1 MSEEV
6 NLSEES
12 NNSENEANNPENE
25 ANNSENEPLDQKE
38 LLEDVAE
45 IRQMIH
51 QQRFAECNPML
62 FAIIKNC
69 PNQQPYIHR
78 LVQGLLSTVIANL
91 SLFQRKKMSSVML
104 GFLKQDAKAIKE
116 FEIPETTPET
126 RAKLV
131 SEAIS
136 ELDQFLVDVEMDIRS
151 ELGVFK
157 DLKKKGE
164 EIDVKEVKPTLE
176 KFVSREAMLFL
187 NHDLSKEEQD
197 QASATLYQE
206 WEECREKI
214 FGRFVSSG
222 HWNDEERAE
231 VKDTILSP
239 TVDSLTSQL
248 LVSAITLS
256 AATVFDMGK
265 FTLLYDIYRQTDDD
279 EVKVRALLGW
289 LLVSMNSSCYEQH
302 PDFLSFA
309 EQLTED
315 CKNDSDLLA
324 EIIKAQKMLA
334 VTVFSEQKSIDY
346 TNDIMSSLSK
356 RFLGDLKNKV
366 ADLLEADEDMR
377 NIFGVEDDEE
387 TSDEESPIRSVDINT
402 DEDGDPALNVGVDSP
417 LSMDEMMDKGI
428 DILLPQFK
436 MLRDQT
442 EFFTHLYNWFM
453 PFYLKN
459 PHITEA
465 LGFVD
470 EKRKFCKAFCS
481 TARSCPAD
489 AYSLANLIVSHPNE
503 IPENIVDCYDD
514 PEDEEDGS
522 KPADEEEIVN
532 EFFKEPEEHRA
543 KRIRINYIR
552 NLLRFSKFYKEKDEL
567 FTILDELDDDKP
579 AYAVLAGPLFQ
590 DEFFDKYRMAI
601 ARYSFRREFPD
612 MVDVM
617 LEGVPCDTLEMHFMK
632 GWVCMQK
639 EDDHSLRMAVD
650 HFKEMLKMQPDM
662 KPVYLQLGICYRKLC
677 QVDEYLENFDKLMEF
692 KDSFSE
698 EELFE
703 LKLEKLKF
711 IVMNNRLEEAMPLAY
726 ELDYTHPE
734 SQMAGALLTQLLI
747 KIGGEHTEGNFQ
759 KAHQRLDEYF
769 AEVNELFGSFE
780 KMKKSGKD
788 PKNMM
793 MQAMDLFFKMMKN
806 DKAAEAYNNYSLG
819 LLALIEHQPKKA
831 VGPFFR
837 AYAYYEDKD
846 QDVFFEVLREDYKW
860 LKNYGCSFT
869 DIMIIYNQ
877 VVAEHQQS
885 QEELKKYADKSE

>member
-12 NNSENEANNPENE
+12 NNPEE
-25 ANNSENEPLDQKE
+25 VLDQDE
-38 LLEDVAE
+38 LLEKIDE
-45 IRQMIH
+45 MRQLIH
-51 QQRFAECNPML
+51 QQRFTECKPLLVAVFTPLPSN
-62 FAIIKNC
+62 KQYVN
-69 PNQQPYIHR
+69 R
-78 LVQGLLSTVIANL
+78 LLQSLLTALAANM
-91 SLFQRKKMSSVML
+91 SLFQRKKIPDGVF
-104 GFLKQDAKAIKE
+104 GFPLQHIKS
-116 FEIPETTPET
+116 FEELDIPEMTPET
-126 RAKLV
+126 RAKYI
-131 SEAIS
+131 SSAIS
-136 ELDQFLVDVEMDIRS
+136 GLDQLLEDIEMDIRS
-151 ELGVFK
+151 DQGVFK
-157 DLKKKGE
+157 DLKKQGE
-164 EIDVKEVKPTLE
+164 AIDIKEVKPTLE

-197 QASATLYQE
+197 QASARLYQE
-206 WEECREKI
+206 WEEYREKI

-222 HWNDEERAE
+222 YWNDEERAV

-289 LLVSMNSSCYEQH
+289 LLVSMNSSYCEQH
-302 PDFLSFA
+302 PDFRSFA

-315 CKNDSDLLA
+315 CKNDQDLLA
-324 EIIKAQKMLA
+324 DIIKAQKMLA

-366 ADLLEADEDMR
+366 ADLLDADEDMR
-377 NIFGVEDDEE
+377 NLFEIDEDEE
-387 TSDEESPIRSVDINT
+387 TSEEESPIRSVDINT
-402 DEDGDPALNVGVDSP
+402 DEDGVDNLNVGVDSP

-442 EFFTHLYNWFM
+442 DFFTHLYNWFM

-459 PHITEA
+459 PHVTEA

-489 AYSLANLIVSHPNE
+489 AYSLANLIISHPNE

-514 PEDEEDGS
+514 PEDEGDGS
-522 KPADEEEIVN
+522 EPADEEEIVD
-532 EFFKEPEEHRA
+532 EFFKEPGEHRA

-552 NLLRFSKFYKEKDEL
+552 NLLRFSKFYTAKDEI
-567 FTILDELDDDKP
+567 FNILDELDDDKP

-612 MVDVM
+612 LVEVM

-650 HFKEMLKMQPDM
+650 HFKKMLKIKPDM
-662 KPVYLQLGICYRKLC
+662 KQVYLQLGICYRNLI

-703 LKLEKLKF
+703 LKLDKLKF
-711 IVMNNRLEEAMPLAY
+711 IVMNNRFEEAMPLAY

-734 SQMAGALLTQLLI
+734 NQMAGALLTQLLI
-747 KIGGEHTEGNFQ
+747 KIGGEHAEENFR

-769 AEVNELFGSFE
+769 AEANELFGSFE
-780 KMKKSGKD
+780 KMKKEGKD
-788 PKNMM
+788 TKNMM

-831 VGPFFR
+831 MGPFFR
-837 AYAYYEDKD
+837 AYAYYVEKD
-846 QDVFFEVLREDYKW
+846 ENVFFEALKEDYKW
-860 LKNYGCSFT
+860 LKNYGCSYT
-869 DIMIIYNQ
+869 DLMIIYNQ
-877 VVAEHQQS
+877 VVAEHQKS
-885 QEELKKYADKSE
+885 QEEIKKYADKSE

>member
-12 NNSENEANNPENE
+12 NNPEE
-25 ANNSENEPLDQKE
+25 VLAQKE
-38 LLEDVAE
+38 LLEDVVE

-62 FAIIKNC
+62 FAIIKNS
-69 PNQQPYIHR
+69 PNHQPYIHR
-78 LVQGLLSTVIANL
+78 LVQGLLSTVIASL
-91 SLFQRKKMSSVML
+91 SLFQRKKISTEML
-104 GFLKQDAKAIKE
+104 GFLKLDAKAVKE
-116 FEIPETTPET
+116 FKIPETTPEG

-136 ELDQFLVDVEMDIRS
+136 ELDQFLVDIEMDIRS
-151 ELGVFK
+151 EQGIFK
-157 DLKKKGE
+157 DLKKQGE
-164 EIDVKEVKPTLE
+164 AIDIKEVKPTLE

-197 QASATLYQE
+197 QASARLYQE

-222 HWNDEERAE
+222 YWNDEERAA

-265 FTLLYDIYRQTDDD
+265 FTLLYDIYRLADDD

-289 LLVSMNSSCYEQH
+289 LLVSMNCGCYEQQ
-302 PDFLSFA
+302 PDFRSFA

-315 CKNDSDLLA
+315 CKNDSGLLA

-346 TNDIMSSLSK
+346 TNDIMASLSK
-356 RFLGDLKNKV
+356 RFLGDLKDKV
-366 ADLLEADEDMR
+366 ANLLEADEDMQ
-377 NIFGVEDDEE
+377 NIFEIDEDEE
-387 TSDEESPIRSVDINT
+387 TSEESPIRSVDINT
-402 DEDGDPALNVGVDSP
+402 DEDGIPNLDVDMESP

-514 PEDEEDGS
+514 PEDEGDGS
-522 KPADEEEIVN
+522 ESADEEEIVN
-532 EFFKEPEEHRA
+532 EFFKEPGEHRA

-552 NLLRFSKFYKEKDEL
+552 NLLRFSKFYTAKDEI
-567 FTILDELDDDKP
+567 FNILDELDDDKP

-612 MVDVM
+612 MVEVM
-617 LEGVPCDTLEMHFMK
+617 LEGVPCDALEMHFMK

-639 EDDHSLRMAVD
+639 GDDHSLRMAVD
-650 HFKEMLKMQPDM
+650 HFKKMLKIKPDM
-662 KPVYLQLGICYRKLC
+662 KQVYLQLGICYRNLI

-703 LKLEKLKF
+703 LKLDKLKF
-711 IVMNNRLEEAMPLAY
+711 IVMNNRFEEAMPLAY

-734 SQMAGALLTQLLI
+734 NQMAGALLTQLLI
-747 KIGGEHTEGNFQ
+747 KIGGEHAEENFQ

-769 AEVNELFGSFE
+769 AEVNELFGSFD

-788 PKNMM
+788 TKNMM

-806 DKAAEAYNNYSLG
+806 DKLAEAYNNYSQG

-831 VGPFFR
+831 LEPFFR
-837 AYAYYEDKD
+837 AYAYYVEKD
-846 QDVFFEVLREDYKW
+846 ENVFFEALKEDYKW
-860 LKNYGCSFT
+860 LKNYGCSYT
-869 DIMIIYNQ
+869 DLMIIYNQ
-877 VVAEHQQS
+877 VVAEHQQT
-885 QEELKKYADKSE
+885 EDELKKYADKSE

>member
-12 NNSENEANNPENE
+12 NNPEE
-25 ANNSENEPLDQKE
+25 VLDQDE
-38 LLEDVAE
+38 LLEKIDE
-45 IRQMIH
+45 MRQLIH
-51 QQRFAECNPML
+51 QQRFTECKPLLVAVFTPLPSN
-62 FAIIKNC
+62 KQYVN
-69 PNQQPYIHR
+69 R
-78 LVQGLLSTVIANL
+78 LLQSLLTALAANM
-91 SLFQRKKMSSVML
+91 SLFQRKKIPDGVF
-104 GFLKQDAKAIKE
+104 GFPLQHIKS
-116 FEIPETTPET
+116 FEELDIPEMTPET
-126 RAKLV
+126 RAKYI
-131 SEAIS
+131 SSAIS
-136 ELDQFLVDVEMDIRS
+136 GLDQLLEDIEMDIRS
-151 ELGVFK
+151 DQGVFK
-157 DLKKKGE
+157 DLKKQGE
-164 EIDVKEVKPTLE
+164 AIDIKEVKPTLE

-197 QASATLYQE
+197 QASARLYQE
-206 WEECREKI
+206 WEEYREKI
-214 FGRFVSSG
+214 FDRFVSSG
-222 HWNDEERAE
+222 YWNNEERAV

-289 LLVSMNSSCYEQH
+289 LLVSTNCGCYEQQ
-302 PDFLSFA
+302 PDFRSFA

-315 CKNDSDLLA
+315 CKNDPDLFA

-356 RFLGDLKNKV
+356 RFLGDLKDKV

-377 NIFGVEDDEE
+377 NIFEIDEDEE
-387 TSDEESPIRSVDINT
+387 TSEEESPIRSVDINT
-402 DEDGDPALNVGVDSP
+402 DEDGVDNLNVGVDSP

-459 PHITEA
+459 PHVTEA

-489 AYSLANLIVSHPNE
+489 AYSLANLIISHPNE

-514 PEDEEDGS
+514 PEDEGDGS
-522 KPADEEEIVN
+522 EPADEEEIVD
-532 EFFKEPEEHRA
+532 EFFKEPGEHRA

-552 NLLRFSKFYKEKDEL
+552 NLLRFSKFYKGKDEL

-612 MVDVM
+612 LVEVM

-639 EDDHSLRMAVD
+639 EDDHSLCMAVD
-650 HFKEMLKMQPDM
+650 HFKKMLKIKPDM
-662 KPVYLQLGICYRKLC
+662 KQVYLQLGICYRNLI

-698 EELFE
+698 EELFK
-703 LKLEKLKF
+703 LKLDKLKF
-711 IVMNNRLEEAMPLAY
+711 IVMNNRFEEAMPLAY

-734 SQMAGALLTQLLI
+734 NQMAGALLTQLLI
-747 KIGGEHTEGNFQ
+747 KIGGEHAEENFQ

-769 AEVNELFGSFE
+769 AEANELFGSFE
-780 KMKKSGKD
+780 KMKKEGKD
-788 PKNMM
+788 TKNMM

-831 VGPFFR
+831 MGPFFR
-837 AYAYYEDKD
+837 AYAYYVEKD
-846 QDVFFEVLREDYKW
+846 ENVFFEALKEDYKW
-860 LKNYGCSFT
+860 LKNYGCSYT
-869 DIMIIYNQ
+869 DLMIIYNQ
-877 VVAEHQQS
+877 VVAEHQKS
-885 QEELKKYADKSE
+885 QEEIKKYADKSE

>member
-12 NNSENEANNPENE
+12 NNPEE
-25 ANNSENEPLDQKE
+25 VLDQDF
-38 LLEDVAE
+38 LLEKVDE
-45 IRQMIH
+45 MRDLIH
-51 QQRFAECNPML
+51 QQRFAECKPML
-62 FAIIKNC
+62 VAIFENC
-69 PNQQPYIHR
+69 PNHKQYMRR
-78 LVQGLLSTVIANL
+78 LMHGLLTTVLANM
-91 SLFQRKKMSSVML
+91 SLLQRKKLPDDML
-104 GFLKQDAKAIKE
+104 GILKQYVKPSEELD
-116 FEIPETTPET
+116 IPEMTPEART
-126 RAKLV
+126 KFVFGAV
-131 SEAIS
+131 S
-136 ELDQFLVDVEMDIRS
+136 ELDQLLVDIEMDIRS
-151 ELGVFK
+151 EQGIFK
-157 DLKKKGE
+157 DLKKQGE
-164 EIDVKEVKPTLE
+164 AIDIKEVKPTLE

-197 QASATLYQE
+197 QASARLYQE
-206 WEECREKI
+206 WEEYREKI

-222 HWNDEERAE
+222 YWNDEERAV

-265 FTLLYDIYRQTDDD
+265 FTLLYDIYRLADDD

-289 LLVSMNSSCYEQH
+289 LLVSTNCGCYEQQ
-302 PDFLSFA
+302 PDFRSFA

-315 CKNDSDLLA
+315 CKNDPDLLA

-346 TNDIMSSLSK
+346 TNDIMASLSK
-356 RFLGDLKNKV
+356 RFLGDLKDKV
-366 ADLLEADEDMR
+366 ADLLEADEDMQ
-377 NIFGVEDDEE
+377 NIFGIEDDEE
-387 TSDEESPIRSVDINT
+387 TSEESPIRSVDINT
-402 DEDGDPALNVGVDSP
+402 DEDGIPNLDVDMDSP

-442 EFFTHLYNWFM
+442 DFFTHLYNWFM

-514 PEDEEDGS
+514 PEDEGDGS
-522 KPADEEEIVN
+522 EPADEEEIVN
-532 EFFKEPEEHRA
+532 EFFKEPGEHRA

-552 NLLRFSKFYKEKDEL
+552 NLLRFSKFYTAKDEI
-567 FTILDELDDDKP
+567 FNILDELDDDKP

-612 MVDVM
+612 LVEVM

-639 EDDHSLRMAVD
+639 GDNHSLCMAVD
-650 HFKEMLKMQPDM
+650 HFKKMLKIKPDM
-662 KPVYLQLGICYRKLC
+662 KQVYLQLGICYRNLI

-703 LKLEKLKF
+703 LKLDKLKF
-711 IVMNNRLEEAMPLAY
+711 IVMNNRFEEAMPLAY
-726 ELDYTHPE
+726 ELDYTHPDN
-734 SQMAGALLTQLLI
+734 QMAGALLTQLLI
-747 KIGGEHTEGNFQ
+747 KIGGEHAEENFQ

-769 AEVNELFGSFE
+769 AEVNELFSNLE
-780 KMKKSGKD
+780 KMKKSGE
-788 PKNMM
+788 NML
-793 MQAMDLFFKMMKN
+793 MQAMGLFFKMMKN
-806 DKAAEAYNNYSLG
+806 DKGAEALNNYSLG
-819 LLALIEHQPKKA
+819 LLALIEHQPEEA
-831 VGPFFR
+831 MGPFFR
-837 AYAYYEDKD
+837 TYDYYVDKD
-846 QDVFFEVLREDYKW
+846 KDLFFEAFKEDSKW
-860 LKNYGCSFT
+860 LKDYGCSYT
-869 DIMIIYNQ
+869 DMMIIYNKI
-877 VVAEHQQS
+877 VGEHQQS
-885 QEELKKYADKSE
+885 QEEIKKYADKYKQK

>member
-12 NNSENEANNPENE
+12 NNPEE
-25 ANNSENEPLDQKE
+25 VLDQDE
-38 LLEDVAE
+38 LLEKIDE
-45 IRQMIH
+45 MRQLIH
-51 QQRFAECNPML
+51 QQRFTECKPLLVAVFTPLPSN
-62 FAIIKNC
+62 KQYVN
-69 PNQQPYIHR
+69 R
-78 LVQGLLSTVIANL
+78 LLQSLLTALAANM
-91 SLFQRKKMSSVML
+91 SLFQRKKIPDGVF
-104 GFLKQDAKAIKE
+104 GFPLQHIKS
-116 FEIPETTPET
+116 FEELDIPEMTPET
-126 RAKLV
+126 RAKYI
-131 SEAIS
+131 SSAIS
-136 ELDQFLVDVEMDIRS
+136 GLDQLLEDIEMDIRS
-151 ELGVFK
+151 DQGVFK
-157 DLKKKGE
+157 DLKKQGE
-164 EIDVKEVKPTLE
+164 AIDIKEVKPTLE

-197 QASATLYQE
+197 QASARLYQE
-206 WEECREKI
+206 WEEYREKI

-222 HWNDEERAE
+222 HWTDEECAA

-265 FTLLYDIYRQTDDD
+265 FTLLYGIYRQTDDD

-289 LLVSMNSSCYEQH
+289 LLVSMNSSYCEQH
-302 PDFLSFA
+302 PDFRSFA

-315 CKNDSDLLA
+315 CKNDQDLLA
-324 EIIKAQKMLA
+324 DIIKAQKMLA

-366 ADLLEADEDMR
+366 ADLLDADEDMR
-377 NIFGVEDDEE
+377 NLFEIDEDEE
-387 TSDEESPIRSVDINT
+387 TSEEESPIRSVDINT
-402 DEDGDPALNVGVDSP
+402 DEDGVDNLNVGVDSP

-442 EFFTHLYNWFM
+442 DFFTHLYNWFM

-459 PHITEA
+459 PHVTEA

-489 AYSLANLIVSHPNE
+489 AYSLANLIISHPNE

-514 PEDEEDGS
+514 PEDEGDGS
-522 KPADEEEIVN
+522 EPADEEEIVN
-532 EFFKEPEEHRA
+532 EFFKEPGEHRA

-552 NLLRFSKFYKEKDEL
+552 NLLRFSKFYKGKDEL

-612 MVDVM
+612 LVEVM

-639 EDDHSLRMAVD
+639 EDDHSLRMAVS

-662 KPVYLQLGICYRKLC
+662 KQVYLQLGICYRNLI

-703 LKLEKLKF
+703 LKLDKLKF
-711 IVMNNRLEEAMPLAY
+711 IVMNNRFEEAMPLAY

-734 SQMAGALLTQLLI
+734 NQMAGALLTQLLI
-747 KIGGEHTEGNFQ
+747 KIGGEHAEENFQ

-769 AEVNELFGSFE
+769 AEANELFGSFE
-780 KMKKSGKD
+780 KMKKEGKD
-788 PKNMM
+788 TKNMM

-831 VGPFFR
+831 LEPFFR
-837 AYAYYEDKD
+837 AYAYYVEKD
-846 QDVFFEVLREDYKW
+846 ENVFFEALKEDYKW
-860 LKNYGCSFT
+860 LKNYGCSYT
-869 DIMIIYNQ
+869 DLMIIYNQ
-877 VVAEHQQS
+877 VVAEHQQT
-885 QEELKKYADKSE
+885 EDELKKYADKSE

>member
-12 NNSENEANNPENE
+12 NNPEE
-25 ANNSENEPLDQKE
+25 DVLDQDF
-38 LLEDVAE
+38 LLEKVDE
-45 IRQMIH
+45 MRQLIH
-51 QQRFAECNPML
+51 QQRFSECKPML
-62 FAIIKNC
+62 VEVFTPFSSNKQYINRLMQNLLTSLFANM
-69 PNQQPYIHR
+69 
-78 LVQGLLSTVIANL
+78 
-91 SLFQRKKMSSVML
+91 SLFQRKKIPDGVFGIPIQHNKS
-104 GFLKQDAKAIKE
+104 
-116 FEIPETTPET
+116 FEELDIPEMTPEA
-126 RAKLV
+126 RAKYI
-131 SEAIS
+131 SNAIS
-136 ELDQFLVDVEMDIRS
+136 ELDQLLEDIEMDIRS
-151 ELGVFK
+151 DQGIFK
-157 DLKKKGE
+157 DLKKQGE
-164 EIDVKEVKPTLE
+164 AIDIKEVKPTLE

-197 QASATLYQE
+197 QASARLYQE
-206 WEECREKI
+206 WEEYREKI
-214 FGRFVSSG
+214 FDRFVSSG
-222 HWNDEERAE
+222 YWNNEERAV

-265 FTLLYDIYRQTDDD
+265 FTLLYDIYRLADDD

-289 LLVSMNSSCYEQH
+289 LLVSTNCGSYEQQ
-302 PDFLSFA
+302 PDFRSFA

-315 CKNDSDLLA
+315 CKNDPDLLA

-346 TNDIMSSLSK
+346 TNDIMASLSK
-356 RFLGDLKNKV
+356 RFLDDLRDKV

-377 NIFGVEDDEE
+377 NIFGIEDDEE
-387 TSDEESPIRSVDINT
+387 TSEESPIRSDDTNT
-402 DEDGDPALNVGVDSP
+402 DEDRIPNLDADIESP

-489 AYSLANLIVSHPNE
+489 AYSLANLIISHPNE

-514 PEDEEDGS
+514 PEDEGDGS
-522 KPADEEEIVN
+522 EPADEEEIVN
-532 EFFKEPEEHRA
+532 EFFKEPGEHRA

-612 MVDVM
+612 LVEVM

-639 EDDHSLRMAVD
+639 GDNHSLRMAVD
-650 HFKEMLKMQPDM
+650 HFKKMLKIKPDM
-662 KPVYLQLGICYRKLC
+662 KQVYLQLGTCYRNLI

-703 LKLEKLKF
+703 LKLDKLKF
-711 IVMNNRLEEAMPLAY
+711 IVMNNRFEEAMPLAY

-734 SQMAGALLTQLLI
+734 NQMAGALLTQLLI
-747 KIGGEHTEGNFQ
+747 KIGGEHAEENFQ

-780 KMKKSGKD
+780 KMKKAGKD
-788 PKNMM
+788 TKNMM

-806 DKAAEAYNNYSLG
+806 DKLAEAYNNYSLG

-831 VGPFFR
+831 MGPFFR
-837 AYAYYEDKD
+837 VYAYYVEKD
-846 QDVFFEVLREDYKW
+846 ENVFFEALKEDYKW
-860 LKNYGCSFT
+860 LKNYGCSYT
-869 DIMIIYNQ
+869 DLMIIYNQ
-877 VVAEHQQS
+877 VVAEHQKS
-885 QEELKKYADKSE
+885 QEEIKKYADKSE

>member
-12 NNSENEANNPENE
+12 NNPEE
-25 ANNSENEPLDQKE
+25 DVLDQDF
-38 LLEDVAE
+38 LLEKVDE
-45 IRQMIH
+45 MRDLIH
-51 QQRFAECNPML
+51 QQRFTECKPIL
-62 FAIIKNC
+62 VAIFENC
-69 PNQQPYIHR
+69 PNHKQYMRR
-78 LVQGLLSTVIANL
+78 LMHGLLKTVLANM
-91 SLFQRKKMSSVML
+91 SLLQCKKLPDDML
-104 GFLKQDAKAIKE
+104 GFLKQYVKPSEELD
-116 FEIPETTPET
+116 IPEMTPEART
-126 RAKLV
+126 KFVFGAV
-131 SEAIS
+131 S
-136 ELDQFLVDVEMDIRS
+136 ELDQLLVDIEMDIRS
-151 ELGVFK
+151 DQGIFK
-157 DLKKKGE
+157 DLKKQGE
-164 EIDVKEVKPTLE
+164 AIDIKEVKPTLE

-197 QASATLYQE
+197 QASARLYQE
-206 WEECREKI
+206 WEEYREKI
-214 FGRFVSSG
+214 FDRFVSSG
-222 HWNDEERAE
+222 YWNNEERAV

-265 FTLLYDIYRQTDDD
+265 FTLLYDIYRLADDD

-289 LLVSMNSSCYEQH
+289 LLVSTNCGSYEQQ
-302 PDFLSFA
+302 PDFRSFA

-315 CKNDSDLLA
+315 CKNDPDLLA

-346 TNDIMSSLSK
+346 TNDIMASLSK
-356 RFLGDLKNKV
+356 RFLDDLRDKV

-377 NIFGVEDDEE
+377 NIFGIEDDEE
-387 TSDEESPIRSVDINT
+387 TSEESPIRSDDTNT
-402 DEDGDPALNVGVDSP
+402 DEDRIPNLDADIESP

-522 KPADEEEIVN
+522 ESADEEEIVK
-532 EFFKEPEEHRA
+532 EFFNEPEEHRA

-552 NLLRFSKFYKEKDEL
+552 NLMRFSKFYTAKDEI
-567 FTILDELDDDKP
+567 FNIFDELDDDKP

-612 MVDVM
+612 LVEVM

-639 EDDHSLRMAVD
+639 GDNHSLRMAVD
-650 HFKEMLKMQPDM
+650 HFKKMLKIKPDM
-662 KPVYLQLGICYRKLC
+662 KQVYLQLGTCYRNLI

-703 LKLEKLKF
+703 LKLDKLKF
-711 IVMNNRLEEAMPLAY
+711 IVMNNRFEEAMPLAY

-734 SQMAGALLTQLLI
+734 NQMAGALLTQLLI
-747 KIGGEHTEGNFQ
+747 KIGGEHAEENFQ

-780 KMKKSGKD
+780 KMKKAGKD
-788 PKNMM
+788 TKNMM

-806 DKAAEAYNNYSLG
+806 DKLAEAYNNYSLG

-831 VGPFFR
+831 MGPFFR
-837 AYAYYEDKD
+837 VYAYYVEKD
-846 QDVFFEVLREDYKW
+846 EDVFFEALKEDYKW
-860 LKNYGCSFT
+860 LKNYGCSYT
-869 DIMIIYNQ
+869 DLMIIYNQ
-877 VVAEHQQS
+877 VVAEHQKS
-885 QEELKKYADKSE
+885 QEEIKKYADKSE

>member
-12 NNSENEANNPENE
+12 NNPEE
-25 ANNSENEPLDQKE
+25 DVLDQDF
-38 LLEDVAE
+38 LLEKVDE
-45 IRQMIH
+45 MRDLIH
-51 QQRFAECNPML
+51 QQRFAECKPML
-62 FAIIKNC
+62 VEVFTPFSSNKQYINRLMQSLLTSLFANM
-69 PNQQPYIHR
+69 
-78 LVQGLLSTVIANL
+78 
-91 SLFQRKKMSSVML
+91 SLFQRKKIPDGVFGIPIQHNKS
-104 GFLKQDAKAIKE
+104 
-116 FEIPETTPET
+116 FEELDIPEMTPET
-126 RAKLV
+126 RAKY
-131 SEAIS
+131 IS
-136 ELDQFLVDVEMDIRS
+136 STISGLDQLLVDVEMDIRS
-151 ELGVFK
+151 DQGVFK
-157 DLKKKGE
+157 DLKKLGE
-164 EIDVKEVKPTLE
+164 EIDIKEVKSTLE

-197 QASATLYQE
+197 QASARLYQE

-222 HWNDEERAE
+222 YWNDEERAA

-289 LLVSMNSSCYEQH
+289 LLVSMNSSYYEQQ
-302 PDFLSFA
+302 PDFRSFA

-315 CKNDSDLLA
+315 CKKDQDLLA
-324 EIIKAQKMLA
+324 DIIKAQKMLA

-366 ADLLEADEDMR
+366 ADLLDADEDMR
-377 NIFGVEDDEE
+377 NLFGIDEDEE
-387 TSDEESPIRSVDINT
+387 TSEEESPIRSVDINT
-402 DEDGDPALNVGVDSP
+402 DEDGVDNLNVDVDSP

-442 EFFTHLYNWFM
+442 DFFTHLYNWFM

-459 PHITEA
+459 PHVTEA

-514 PEDEEDGS
+514 PEDEGDGS
-522 KPADEEEIVN
+522 EPADEEEIVN
-532 EFFKEPEEHRA
+532 EFFKEPGEHRA

-552 NLLRFSKFYKEKDEL
+552 NLLRFSKFYTAKDEI
-567 FTILDELDDDKP
+567 FNILDELDDDKP

-612 MVDVM
+612 LVEVM

-639 EDDHSLRMAVD
+639 GDNHSLRMAVD
-650 HFKEMLKMQPDM
+650 HFKKMLKIKPDM
-662 KPVYLQLGICYRKLC
+662 KQVYLQLGICYRNLI

-703 LKLEKLKF
+703 LKLDKLKF
-711 IVMNNRLEEAMPLAY
+711 IVMNNRFEEAMPLAY

-734 SQMAGALLTQLLI
+734 NQMAGALLTQLLI
-747 KIGGEHTEGNFQ
+747 KIGGEHAEENFL

-769 AEVNELFGSFE
+769 AEANELFGSFE
-780 KMKKSGKD
+780 KMKKEGKD
-788 PKNMM
+788 TKNMM

-831 VGPFFR
+831 MGPFFR
-837 AYAYYEDKD
+837 AYAYYVEKD
-846 QDVFFEVLREDYKW
+846 ENVFFEALKEDYKW
-860 LKNYGCSFT
+860 LKNYGCSYT
-869 DIMIIYNQ
+869 DLMIIYNQ

-885 QEELKKYADKSE
+885 QEEIKKYADKSE

>member
-12 NNSENEANNPENE
+12 NNPEE
-25 ANNSENEPLDQKE
+25 VLDQDE
-38 LLEDVAE
+38 LLEKIDE
-45 IRQMIH
+45 MRQLIH
-51 QQRFAECNPML
+51 QQRFTECKPLLVAVFTPLPSN
-62 FAIIKNC
+62 KQYVN
-69 PNQQPYIHR
+69 R
-78 LVQGLLSTVIANL
+78 LLQSLLTALAANM
-91 SLFQRKKMSSVML
+91 SLFQRKKIPDGVF
-104 GFLKQDAKAIKE
+104 GFPLQHIKS
-116 FEIPETTPET
+116 FEELDIPEMTPET
-126 RAKLV
+126 RAKYI
-131 SEAIS
+131 SSAIS
-136 ELDQFLVDVEMDIRS
+136 GLDQLLEDIEMDIRS
-151 ELGVFK
+151 DQGVFK
-157 DLKKKGE
+157 DLKKQGE
-164 EIDVKEVKPTLE
+164 AIDIKEVKPTLE

-197 QASATLYQE
+197 QASARLYQE
-206 WEECREKI
+206 WEEYREKI
-214 FGRFVSSG
+214 FDRFVSSG
-222 HWNDEERAE
+222 YWNDEERAV

-289 LLVSMNSSCYEQH
+289 LLVSMNSSYCEQH
-302 PDFLSFA
+302 PDFRSFA

-315 CKNDSDLLA
+315 CKNDQDLLA
-324 EIIKAQKMLA
+324 DIIKAQKMLA

-366 ADLLEADEDMR
+366 ADLLDADEDMR
-377 NIFGVEDDEE
+377 NLFEIDEDEDISE
-387 TSDEESPIRSVDINT
+387 EESPIRSVDINT
-402 DEDGDPALNVGVDSP
+402 DEDGVDNLNVDVDSP

-442 EFFTHLYNWFM
+442 DFFTHLYNWFM

-459 PHITEA
+459 PHVTEA

-489 AYSLANLIVSHPNE
+489 AYSLANLIISHPNE

-514 PEDEEDGS
+514 PEDEGDGS
-522 KPADEEEIVN
+522 EPADEEEIVN
-532 EFFKEPEEHRA
+532 EFFKEPGEHRA

-552 NLLRFSKFYKEKDEL
+552 NLLRFSKFYKGKDEL

-612 MVDVM
+612 MVEVM

-639 EDDHSLRMAVD
+639 EDDHSLRMAVS

-662 KPVYLQLGICYRKLC
+662 KQVYLQLGICYRNLI

-703 LKLEKLKF
+703 LKLDKLKF
-711 IVMNNRLEEAMPLAY
+711 IVMNNRFEEAMPLAY

-734 SQMAGALLTQLLI
+734 NQMAGALLTQLLI
-747 KIGGEHTEGNFQ
+747 KIGGEHAEENFQ

-769 AEVNELFGSFE
+769 AEANELFGSFE
-780 KMKKSGKD
+780 KMKKEGKD
-788 PKNMM
+788 TKNMM

-831 VGPFFR
+831 LEPFFR
-837 AYAYYEDKD
+837 AYAYYVEKD
-846 QDVFFEVLREDYKW
+846 ENVFFEALKEDYKW
-860 LKNYGCSFT
+860 LKNYGCSYT
-869 DIMIIYNQ
+869 DLMIIYNQ
-877 VVAEHQQS
+877 VVAEHQQT
-885 QEELKKYADKSE
+885 EDELKKYADKSE

>member
-12 NNSENEANNPENE
+12 NNTEEDV
-25 ANNSENEPLDQKE
+25 LDQDF
-38 LLEDVAE
+38 LLEKVDE
-45 IRQMIH
+45 MRDLIH
-51 QQRFAECNPML
+51 QQRFTECKPIL
-62 FAIIKNC
+62 VAIFENC
-69 PNQQPYIHR
+69 PNHKQYMRR
-78 LVQGLLSTVIANL
+78 LMHGLLKTVLANM
-91 SLFQRKKMSSVML
+91 SLLQCKKLPDDML
-104 GFLKQDAKAIKE
+104 GFLKQYVKPSEELD
-116 FEIPETTPET
+116 IPEMTPEART
-126 RAKLV
+126 KFVFGAV
-131 SEAIS
+131 S
-136 ELDQFLVDVEMDIRS
+136 ELDQLLVDIEMDIRS
-151 ELGVFK
+151 DQGIFK
-157 DLKKKGE
+157 DLKKQGE
-164 EIDVKEVKPTLE
+164 AIDIKEVKPTLE

-197 QASATLYQE
+197 QASARLYQE
-206 WEECREKI
+206 WEEYREKI
-214 FGRFVSSG
+214 FDRFVSSG
-222 HWNDEERAE
+222 YWNNEERAV

-265 FTLLYDIYRQTDDD
+265 FTLLYDIYRLADDD

-289 LLVSMNSSCYEQH
+289 LLVSTNCGSYEQQ
-302 PDFLSFA
+302 PDFRSFA

-315 CKNDSDLLA
+315 CKNDPDLLA

-346 TNDIMSSLSK
+346 TNDIMASLSK
-356 RFLGDLKNKV
+356 RFLDDLRDKV

-377 NIFGVEDDEE
+377 NIFGIEDDEE
-387 TSDEESPIRSVDINT
+387 TSEESPIRSDDTNT
-402 DEDGDPALNVGVDSP
+402 DEDRIPNLDADIESP

-503 IPENIVDCYDD
+503 IPENIVDCNDD

-522 KPADEEEIVN
+522 ESADEEEIVK
-532 EFFKEPEEHRA
+532 EFFNEPEEHRA

-552 NLLRFSKFYKEKDEL
+552 NLMRFSKFYTAKDEI
-567 FTILDELDDDKP
+567 FNILDELDDDKP

-612 MVDVM
+612 LVEVM
-617 LEGVPCDTLEMHFMK
+617 LEGVPCDTLEMHFME

-639 EDDHSLRMAVD
+639 GDNHSLRMAVD
-650 HFKEMLKMQPDM
+650 YFKKMLKIKPDM
-662 KPVYLQLGICYRKLC
+662 KQVYLQLGTCYRNLI

-703 LKLEKLKF
+703 LKLDKLKF
-711 IVMNNRLEEAMPLAY
+711 IVMNNRFEEAMPLAY

-734 SQMAGALLTQLLI
+734 NQMAGALLTQLLI
-747 KIGGEHTEGNFQ
+747 KIGGEHAEENFQ

-780 KMKKSGKD
+780 KMKKAGKD
-788 PKNMM
+788 TKNMM

-806 DKAAEAYNNYSLG
+806 DKLAEAYNNYSLG

-831 VGPFFR
+831 MGPFFR
-837 AYAYYEDKD
+837 VYAYYVEKD
-846 QDVFFEVLREDYKW
+846 ENVFFEALKEDYKW
-860 LKNYGCSFT
+860 LKNYGCSYT
-869 DIMIIYNQ
+869 DLMIIYNQ
-877 VVAEHQQS
+877 VVAEHQKS
-885 QEELKKYADKSE
+885 QEEIKKYADKSE

>member
-12 NNSENEANNPENE
+12 NSQEEV
-25 ANNSENEPLDQKE
+25 LDQDF
-38 LLEDVAE
+38 LLEKVDE
-45 IRQMIH
+45 MRDLIH
-51 QQRFAECNPML
+51 QQRFAECKPML
-62 FAIIKNC
+62 VAIFENC
-69 PNQQPYIHR
+69 PNHKQYMRR
-78 LVQGLLSTVIANL
+78 LMHGLLTTVLANM
-91 SLFQRKKMSSVML
+91 SLLQRKKLPDDML
-104 GFLKQDAKAIKE
+104 GILKQYVKPSEELD
-116 FEIPETTPET
+116 IPEMTPEART
-126 RAKLV
+126 KFV
-131 SEAIS
+131 FGAIS
-136 ELDQFLVDVEMDIRS
+136 ELDQFLVDIEMDIRS
-151 ELGVFK
+151 EQGIFK
-157 DLKKKGE
+157 DLKKQGE
-164 EIDVKEVKPTLE
+164 GIDIKEVKPTLE

-206 WEECREKI
+206 WEEYREKI
-214 FGRFVSSG
+214 FDRFVSSG
-222 HWNDEERAE
+222 YWNDEERAV

-265 FTLLYDIYRQTDDD
+265 FTLLYDIYRLADDD

-289 LLVSMNSSCYEQH
+289 LLVSTNCGCYEQQ
-302 PDFLSFA
+302 PDFRSFA

-346 TNDIMSSLSK
+346 TNDIMASLSN

-366 ADLLEADEDMR
+366 ADLLDADEDMR
-377 NIFGVEDDEE
+377 NLFEIDEDEE
-387 TSDEESPIRSVDINT
+387 TSEESPIRSVDINT
-402 DEDGDPALNVGVDSP
+402 DEDGVDNLNVDVDSP

-442 EFFTHLYNWFM
+442 DFFTHLYNWFM

-459 PHITEA
+459 PHVTEA

-514 PEDEEDGS
+514 PEDEGDGS
-522 KPADEEEIVN
+522 EPADEEEIVN
-532 EFFKEPEEHRA
+532 EFFKEPGEHRA

-552 NLLRFSKFYKEKDEL
+552 NLLRFSKFYTAKDEI
-567 FTILDELDDDKP
+567 FNILDELDDDKP

-612 MVDVM
+612 LVEVM

-639 EDDHSLRMAVD
+639 GDNHSLCMAVD
-650 HFKEMLKMQPDM
+650 HFKKMLKIKPDM
-662 KPVYLQLGICYRKLC
+662 KQVYLQLGICYRNLI

-703 LKLEKLKF
+703 LKLDKLKF
-711 IVMNNRLEEAMPLAY
+711 IVMNNRFEEATPLAY

-734 SQMAGALLTQLLI
+734 NQMAGALLTQLLI
-747 KIGGEHTEGNFQ
+747 KIGGEHAEENFQ

-780 KMKKSGKD
+780 KMKKEGKD
-788 PKNMM
+788 TKNMM

-806 DKAAEAYNNYSLG
+806 DKLAEAYNNYSLG

-831 VGPFFR
+831 MGPFFR
-837 AYAYYEDKD
+837 AYAYYVEKD
-846 QDVFFEVLREDYKW
+846 EDVFFEALKEDYKW
-860 LKNYGCSFT
+860 LKNYGCSYT
-869 DIMIIYNQ
+869 DLMIIYNQ
-877 VVAEHQQS
+877 VVAEHQKS
-885 QEELKKYADKSE
+885 QEEIKKYADKSE

>member
-6 NLSEES
+6 NLSEGS
-12 NNSENEANNPENE
+12 NNPEE
-25 ANNSENEPLDQKE
+25 EVLDQDF
-38 LLEDVAE
+38 LLEKVDE
-45 IRQMIH
+45 MRDLIH
-51 QQRFAECNPML
+51 QQRFTECKPIL
-62 FAIIKNC
+62 VAIFENC
-69 PNQQPYIHR
+69 PNHKQYMRR
-78 LVQGLLSTVIANL
+78 LMHGLLKTVLANM
-91 SLFQRKKMSSVML
+91 SLLQCMKLPDDML
-104 GFLKQDAKAIKE
+104 GFLKQYVKPSEELD
-116 FEIPETTPET
+116 IPEMTPEART
-126 RAKLV
+126 KFVFGAV
-131 SEAIS
+131 S
-136 ELDQFLVDVEMDIRS
+136 ELDQLLVDIEMDIRS
-151 ELGVFK
+151 DQGIFK
-157 DLKKKGE
+157 DLKKQGE
-164 EIDVKEVKPTLE
+164 AIDIKEVKPTLE

-197 QASATLYQE
+197 QASARLYQE
-206 WEECREKI
+206 WEEYREKI
-214 FGRFVSSG
+214 FDRFVSSG
-222 HWNDEERAE
+222 YWNNEERAV

-265 FTLLYDIYRQTDDD
+265 FTLLYDIYRLADDD

-289 LLVSMNSSCYEQH
+289 LLVSTNCGSYEQQ
-302 PDFLSFA
+302 PDFRSFA

-315 CKNDSDLLA
+315 CKNDPDLLA

-346 TNDIMSSLSK
+346 TNDIMASLSK
-356 RFLGDLKNKV
+356 RFLDDLRDKV

-377 NIFGVEDDEE
+377 NIFGIEDDEE
-387 TSDEESPIRSVDINT
+387 TSEESPIRSDDTNT
-402 DEDGDPALNVGVDSP
+402 DKDGIPNLDADIESP

-522 KPADEEEIVN
+522 ESADEEEIVK
-532 EFFKEPEEHRA
+532 EFFNEPEEHRA

-552 NLLRFSKFYKEKDEL
+552 NLMRFSKFYTAKDEI
-567 FTILDELDDDKP
+567 FNIFDELDDDKP

-612 MVDVM
+612 LVEVM

-639 EDDHSLRMAVD
+639 GDNHSLRMAVD
-650 HFKEMLKMQPDM
+650 YFKKMLKIKPDM
-662 KPVYLQLGICYRKLC
+662 KQVYLQLGTCYRNLI

-703 LKLEKLKF
+703 LKLDKLKF
-711 IVMNNRLEEAMPLAY
+711 IVMNNRFEEAMPLAY

-734 SQMAGALLTQLLI
+734 NQMAGALLTQLLI
-747 KIGGEHTEGNFQ
+747 KIGGEHAEENFQ

-780 KMKKSGKD
+780 KMKKAGKD
-788 PKNMM
+788 TKNMM

-806 DKAAEAYNNYSLG
+806 DKLAEAYNNYSLG

-831 VGPFFR
+831 MGPFFR
-837 AYAYYEDKD
+837 VYAYYVEKD
-846 QDVFFEVLREDYKW
+846 ENVFFEALKEDYKW
-860 LKNYGCSFT
+860 LKNYGCSYT
-869 DIMIIYNQ
+869 DLMIIYNQ
-877 VVAEHQQS
+877 VVAEHQKS
-885 QEELKKYADKSE
+885 QEEIKKYADKSE

>member
-12 NNSENEANNPENE
+12 NNPEE
-25 ANNSENEPLDQKE
+25 DVLDQDF
-38 LLEDVAE
+38 LLEKVDE
-45 IRQMIH
+45 MRDLIH
-51 QQRFAECNPML
+51 QQRFAECKPML
-62 FAIIKNC
+62 FAILKNC
-69 PNQQPYIHR
+69 PNHQPYMNR
-78 LVQGLLSTVIANL
+78 LGQGLLTTAVVNL
-91 SLFQRKKMSSVML
+91 SLFQRKKMPNEVL
-104 GFLKQDAKAIKE
+104 GFLKLENKAIKE
-116 FEIPETTPET
+116 FEIPEMTPEA
-126 RAKLV
+126 RAKHI
-131 SEAIS
+131 SYAIS
-136 ELDQFLVDVEMDIRS
+136 VLDQLLVDIEMDIRS
-151 ELGVFK
+151 EQGIFK
-157 DLKKKGE
+157 DLKKQGE
-164 EIDVKEVKPTLE
+164 AIDIKEVKPTLE

-197 QASATLYQE
+197 QASARLYQE
-206 WEECREKI
+206 WEEYREKI
-214 FGRFVSSG
+214 FDRFVSSG
-222 HWNDEERAE
+222 YWNDEERAV

-265 FTLLYDIYRQTDDD
+265 FTLLYDIYRLADDD

-289 LLVSMNSSCYEQH
+289 LLVSTNCGCYEQQ
-302 PDFLSFA
+302 PDFRSFA

-346 TNDIMSSLSK
+346 TNDIMASLSK
-356 RFLGDLKNKV
+356 RFLGDLKDKV
-366 ADLLEADEDMR
+366 ANLLEADEDMQ
-377 NIFGVEDDEE
+377 NIFGIEDDEE
-387 TSDEESPIRSVDINT
+387 TSEESPIRSVDINT
-402 DEDGDPALNVGVDSP
+402 DEDGIPNLDVDMDSP

-442 EFFTHLYNWFM
+442 DFFTHLYNWFM

-514 PEDEEDGS
+514 PEDEGDGS
-522 KPADEEEIVN
+522 EPADEEEIVN
-532 EFFKEPEEHRA
+532 EFFKEPGEHRA

-612 MVDVM
+612 LVEVM

-632 GWVCMQK
+632 GWVCMHK
-639 EDDHSLRMAVD
+639 GNNHSLRMAVD
-650 HFKEMLKMQPDM
+650 HFKKMLKIKPDM
-662 KPVYLQLGICYRKLC
+662 KQVYLQLGICYRNLI

-698 EELFE
+698 EELFK
-703 LKLEKLKF
+703 LKLDKLKF
-711 IVMNNRLEEAMPLAY
+711 IVMNNRFEEAMPLAY

-734 SQMAGALLTQLLI
+734 NQMAGALLTQLLI
-747 KIGGEHTEGNFQ
+747 KIGGEHAEENFQ

-769 AEVNELFGSFE
+769 AEANELFGSFE
-780 KMKKSGKD
+780 KMKKEGKD
-788 PKNMM
+788 TKNMM

-831 VGPFFR
+831 MGPFFR
-837 AYAYYEDKD
+837 AYAYYVEKD
-846 QDVFFEVLREDYKW
+846 ENVFFEALKEDYKW
-860 LKNYGCSFT
+860 LKNYGCSYT
-869 DIMIIYNQ
+869 DLMIIYNQ
-877 VVAEHQQS
+877 VVAEHQKS
-885 QEELKKYADKSE
+885 QEEIKKYADKSE

>member
-25 ANNSENEPLDQKE
+25 SLEQKE

-45 IRQMIH
+45 MRQLIH
-51 QQRFAECNPML
+51 QQRFAECKSML

-69 PNQQPYIHR
+69 PNHQPYMRR
-78 LVQGLLSTVIANL
+78 LVQGLLTTVIASL
-91 SLFQRKKMSSVML
+91 SLFQRKKLPNEML
-104 GFLKQDAKAIKE
+104 SIFKQHIKFIKE
-116 FEIPETTPET
+116 FEIPETTPEG
-126 RAKLV
+126 RAKLF
-131 SEAIS
+131 SDAIS
-136 ELDQFLVDVEMDIRS
+136 ELDQLLVDIEMDIRS

-157 DLKKKGE
+157 DLKKQGE
-164 EIDVKEVKPTLE
+164 EIDIKEVKPTLE

-214 FGRFVSSG
+214 FDRFVSSG
-222 HWNDEERAE
+222 HWNEEERAA

-265 FTLLYDIYRQTDDD
+265 FTLLYDIYRQADDD

-356 RFLGDLKNKV
+356 RFLGELKNKV
-366 ADLLEADEDMR
+366 ADLLDADEDMR
-377 NIFGVEDDEE
+377 NILGNDDDEE
-387 TSDEESPIRSVDINT
+387 TSEEESPIRSVDFNT
-402 DEDGDPALNVGVDSP
+402 DEDGTHNLNVGIDSP

-428 DILLPQFK
+428 DLLLPQFK

-514 PEDEEDGS
+514 PEDEGEGS
-522 KPADEEEIVN
+522 ETADEEEIVN

-639 EDDHSLRMAVD
+639 EDDPSLRMAVD
-650 HFKEMLKMQPDM
+650 HFKKMLKMQPDM

-747 KIGGEHTEGNFQ
+747 KTGGEHAEENFQ

-877 VVAEHQQS
+877 IVAEHQQS

>member
-12 NNSENEANNPENE
+12 NNPEE
-25 ANNSENEPLDQKE
+25 VLAQKE
-38 LLEDVAE
+38 LLEDVVE

-62 FAIIKNC
+62 FAIIKNS
-69 PNQQPYIHR
+69 PNHQPYIHR
-78 LVQGLLSTVIANL
+78 LVQGLLSTVIASL
-91 SLFQRKKMSSVML
+91 SLFQRKKISTEML
-104 GFLKQDAKAIKE
+104 GFLKLDAKAVKE
-116 FEIPETTPET
+116 FKIPETTPEG

-131 SEAIS
+131 SDAIS
-136 ELDQFLVDVEMDIRS
+136 ELDQFLVDIEMDIRS
-151 ELGVFK
+151 EQGIFK
-157 DLKKKGE
+157 DLKKQGE
-164 EIDVKEVKPTLE
+164 AIDIKEVKPTLE

-197 QASATLYQE
+197 QASARLYLE
-206 WEECREKI
+206 WEEYREKI
-214 FGRFVSSG
+214 FDRFVTAG
-222 HWNDEERAE
+222 YWNDEERAV

-256 AATVFDMGK
+256 ATTVFDMGK
-265 FTLLYDIYRQTDDD
+265 FTLLYDIYRLADDD

-289 LLVSMNSSCYEQH
+289 LLVSTNCGCYEQH
-302 PDFLSFA
+302 PDFRSFA

-315 CKNDSDLLA
+315 CKNDPDLLA

-346 TNDIMSSLSK
+346 TNDIMASLSK
-356 RFLGDLKNKV
+356 RFLGDLKDKV

-377 NIFGVEDDEE
+377 NIFEIDEDEE
-387 TSDEESPIRSVDINT
+387 TSEESPIRSVDINT
-402 DEDGDPALNVGVDSP
+402 DEDGIDNLDADIESP

-522 KPADEEEIVN
+522 VSADEEEIVK
-532 EFFKEPEEHRA
+532 EFFNEPEEHRA

-552 NLLRFSKFYKEKDEL
+552 NLMRFSKFYTAKDEI
-567 FTILDELDDDKP
+567 FNILDELDDDKP

-612 MVDVM
+612 LVEVM

-639 EDDHSLRMAVD
+639 GDNHSLCMAVD
-650 HFKEMLKMQPDM
+650 HFKKMLKIKPDM
-662 KPVYLQLGICYRKLC
+662 KQVYLQLGICYRNLI

-703 LKLEKLKF
+703 LKLDKLKF
-711 IVMNNRLEEAMPLAY
+711 IVMNNRFEEAMPLAY

-734 SQMAGALLTQLLI
+734 NQMAGALLTQLLI
-747 KIGGEHTEGNFQ
+747 KIGGEHAEENFQ

-780 KMKKSGKD
+780 KMKKEGKD
-788 PKNMM
+788 TKNMM

-831 VGPFFR
+831 MGPFFR
-837 AYAYYEDKD
+837 AYAYYVEKD
-846 QDVFFEVLREDYKW
+846 ENVFFEALKEDYKW
-860 LKNYGCSFT
+860 LKNYGCSYT
-869 DIMIIYNQ
+869 DLMIIYNQ
-877 VVAEHQQS
+877 VVAEHQKS
-885 QEELKKYADKSE
+885 QEEIKKYADKSE

>member
-12 NNSENEANNPENE
+12 NNPEE
-25 ANNSENEPLDQKE
+25 VLAQKE
-38 LLEDVAE
+38 LLEDVVE

-62 FAIIKNC
+62 FAIVKNS
-69 PNQQPYIHR
+69 PNHQPYIHR
-78 LVQGLLSTVIANL
+78 LVQGLLSTVIASL
-91 SLFQRKKMSSVML
+91 SLFQRKKISTEML
-104 GFLKQDAKAIKE
+104 GFLKLDAKAVKE
-116 FEIPETTPET
+116 FKIPETTPEG

-136 ELDQFLVDVEMDIRS
+136 ELDQFLVDIEMDIRS
-151 ELGVFK
+151 EQGIFK
-157 DLKKKGE
+157 DLKKQGE
-164 EIDVKEVKPTLE
+164 EIDIKEVKPTLE

-197 QASATLYQE
+197 QASARLYQE
-206 WEECREKI
+206 WEEYREKI
-214 FGRFVSSG
+214 FDRFVSSG
-222 HWNDEERAE
+222 YWNDEERAV

-265 FTLLYDIYRQTDDD
+265 FTLLYDIYRLADDD

-289 LLVSMNSSCYEQH
+289 LLVSTNCGCYEQQ
-302 PDFLSFA
+302 PDFRSFA

-315 CKNDSDLLA
+315 CKNDQDLLA

-356 RFLGDLKNKV
+356 RFLGDLKDKV
-366 ADLLEADEDMR
+366 ANLLEADEDMR
-377 NIFGVEDDEE
+377 NIFEIDEDEE
-387 TSDEESPIRSVDINT
+387 TSEESPIRSVDINT
-402 DEDGDPALNVGVDSP
+402 DEDGIPNLDVDMDSP

-514 PEDEEDGS
+514 PEDEGDGS
-522 KPADEEEIVN
+522 EPADEEEIVN
-532 EFFKEPEEHRA
+532 EFFKEPGEHRA

-552 NLLRFSKFYKEKDEL
+552 NLLRFSKFYTAKDEI
-567 FTILDELDDDKP
+567 FNILDELDDDKP

-590 DEFFDKYRMAI
+590 DEFFDKYHMAI

-612 MVDVM
+612 LVEVM

-639 EDDHSLRMAVD
+639 GDDHSLRMAVD
-650 HFKEMLKMQPDM
+650 HFKKMLKIKPDM
-662 KPVYLQLGICYRKLC
+662 KQVYLQLGICYRNLI

-703 LKLEKLKF
+703 LKLDKLKF
-711 IVMNNRLEEAMPLAY
+711 IVMNNRFEEAMPLAY

-734 SQMAGALLTQLLI
+734 NQMAGALLTQLLI
-747 KIGGEHTEGNFQ
+747 KIGGEHAEENFQ

-769 AEVNELFGSFE
+769 AEANELFGSFE
-780 KMKKSGKD
+780 KMKKEGKD
-788 PKNMM
+788 TKNMM

-831 VGPFFR
+831 MGPFFR
-837 AYAYYEDKD
+837 AYAYYVEKD
-846 QDVFFEVLREDYKW
+846 ENVFFEALKEDYKW
-860 LKNYGCSFT
+860 LKNYGCSYT
-869 DIMIIYNQ
+869 DLMIIYNQ
-877 VVAEHQQS
+877 VVAEHQKS
-885 QEELKKYADKSE
+885 QEEIKKYADKSE

>member
-12 NNSENEANNPENE
+12 NNPEE
-25 ANNSENEPLDQKE
+25 DVLDQDF
-38 LLEDVAE
+38 LLEKVDE
-45 IRQMIH
+45 MRDLIH
-51 QQRFAECNPML
+51 QQRFAECKPML
-62 FAIIKNC
+62 FAILKNC
-69 PNQQPYIHR
+69 PNHQPYMNR
-78 LVQGLLSTVIANL
+78 LGQGLLTTAVVNL
-91 SLFQRKKMSSVML
+91 SLFQRKKMPNEVL
-104 GFLKQDAKAIKE
+104 GFLKLENKAIKE
-116 FEIPETTPET
+116 FEIPEMTPEA
-126 RAKLV
+126 RAKHI
-131 SEAIS
+131 SYAIS
-136 ELDQFLVDVEMDIRS
+136 VLDQLLVDIEMDIRS
-151 ELGVFK
+151 DQGIFK
-157 DLKKKGE
+157 DLRTQGE
-164 EIDVKEVKPTLE
+164 AIDIKEVKPTLE

-187 NHDLSKEEQD
+187 NHDLSKEGQD
-197 QASATLYQE
+197 QASARLYQE
-206 WEECREKI
+206 WEEYREKI
-214 FGRFVSSG
+214 FDRFVSSG
-222 HWNDEERAE
+222 YWNDEERAV

-265 FTLLYDIYRQTDDD
+265 FTLLYDIYRLADDD

-289 LLVSMNSSCYEQH
+289 LLVSTNCGCYEQQ
-302 PDFLSFA
+302 PDFRSFA

-315 CKNDSDLLA
+315 CKNDPDLLA

-366 ADLLEADEDMR
+366 ADLLDADEDMR
-377 NIFGVEDDEE
+377 NLFEIDEDEE
-387 TSDEESPIRSVDINT
+387 TSEEESPIRSVDINT
-402 DEDGDPALNVGVDSP
+402 DEDGVDNLNVGVDSP

-442 EFFTHLYNWFM
+442 DFFTHLYNWFM

-459 PHITEA
+459 PHVTEA

-489 AYSLANLIVSHPNE
+489 AYSLANLIISHPNE

-514 PEDEEDGS
+514 PEDEGDGS
-522 KPADEEEIVN
+522 EPADEEEIVN
-532 EFFKEPEEHRA
+532 EFFKEPGEHRA

-552 NLLRFSKFYKEKDEL
+552 NLLRFSKFYKGKDEL

-612 MVDVM
+612 MVEMM

-639 EDDHSLRMAVD
+639 EDDHSLRMAVS

-662 KPVYLQLGICYRKLC
+662 KQVYLQLGICYRNLI

-703 LKLEKLKF
+703 LKLDKLKF
-711 IVMNNRLEEAMPLAY
+711 IVMNNRFEEAMPLAY

-734 SQMAGALLTQLLI
+734 NQMAGALLTQLLI
-747 KIGGEHTEGNFQ
+747 KIGGEHAEENFQ

-769 AEVNELFGSFE
+769 AEANELFGSFE
-780 KMKKSGKD
+780 KMKKEGKD
-788 PKNMM
+788 AKNMM

-831 VGPFFR
+831 LEPFFR
-837 AYAYYEDKD
+837 AYAYYVEKD
-846 QDVFFEVLREDYKW
+846 ENVFFEALKEDYKW
-860 LKNYGCSFT
+860 LKNYGCSYT
-869 DIMIIYNQ
+869 DLMIIYNQ
-877 VVAEHQQS
+877 VVAEHQQT
-885 QEELKKYADKSE
+885 EDELKKYADKSE

>member
-12 NNSENEANNPENE
+12 NSQEEV
-25 ANNSENEPLDQKE
+25 LDQDF
-38 LLEDVAE
+38 LLEKVDE
-45 IRQMIH
+45 MRDLIH
-51 QQRFAECNPML
+51 QQRFAECKPML
-62 FAIIKNC
+62 VEVFTPFSSNKQYINRLLQSLLTSLFANM
-69 PNQQPYIHR
+69 
-78 LVQGLLSTVIANL
+78 
-91 SLFQRKKMSSVML
+91 SLFQRKKIPDGVFGIPIQHNKS
-104 GFLKQDAKAIKE
+104 
-116 FEIPETTPET
+116 FEELDIPEMTPEA
-126 RAKLV
+126 RAKY
-131 SEAIS
+131 IS
-136 ELDQFLVDVEMDIRS
+136 STISGLDQLLVDVEMDIRS
-151 ELGVFK
+151 DQGVFK
-157 DLKKKGE
+157 DLKKQGE
-164 EIDVKEVKPTLE
+164 EIDIKEVKSTLE

-197 QASATLYQE
+197 QASARLYQE

-222 HWNDEERAE
+222 YWNDEERAA

-289 LLVSMNSSCYEQH
+289 LLVSMNSSYCEQH
-302 PDFLSFA
+302 PDFRSFA

-315 CKNDSDLLA
+315 CKNDQDLLA

-366 ADLLEADEDMR
+366 ADLLDADEDMR
-377 NIFGVEDDEE
+377 NLFGIDEDEE
-387 TSDEESPIRSVDINT
+387 TSEEESPIRSVDINT
-402 DEDGDPALNVGVDSP
+402 DEDGVDNLNVDVDSP

-442 EFFTHLYNWFM
+442 DFFTHLYNWFM

-459 PHITEA
+459 PHVTEA

-489 AYSLANLIVSHPNE
+489 AYSLANLIISHPNE

-514 PEDEEDGS
+514 PEDEGDGS
-522 KPADEEEIVN
+522 EPADEEEIVN
-532 EFFKEPEEHRA
+532 EFFKEPGEHRA

-612 MVDVM
+612 MVEVM

-650 HFKEMLKMQPDM
+650 HFKKMLKIKPDM
-662 KPVYLQLGICYRKLC
+662 KQVYLQLGICYRNLI

-703 LKLEKLKF
+703 LKLDKLKF
-711 IVMNNRLEEAMPLAY
+711 IVMNNRFEEAMPLAY

-734 SQMAGALLTQLLI
+734 NQMAGALLTQLLI
-747 KIGGEHTEGNFQ
+747 KIGGEHAEENFL

-769 AEVNELFGSFE
+769 AEANELFGSFE
-780 KMKKSGKD
+780 KMKKEGKD
-788 PKNMM
+788 TKNMM

-831 VGPFFR
+831 MGPFFR
-837 AYAYYEDKD
+837 AYAYYVEKD
-846 QDVFFEVLREDYKW
+846 ENVFFEALKEDYKW
-860 LKNYGCSFT
+860 LKDYGCSYT
-869 DIMIIYNQ
+869 DLMIIYNQ

-885 QEELKKYADKSE
+885 QEEIKKYADKSE

>member
-1 MSEEV
+1 MSEKV

-12 NNSENEANNPENE
+12 NSQEEV
-25 ANNSENEPLDQKE
+25 LDQDE
-38 LLEDVAE
+38 LLEKIDE
-45 IRQMIH
+45 MRQLIH
-51 QQRFAECNPML
+51 QQRFTECKPML
-62 FAIIKNC
+62 VEVFTPFSSNK
-69 PNQQPYIHR
+69 QYIHR
-78 LVQGLLSTVIANL
+78 LMQSLLTSLFANM
-91 SLFQRKKMSSVML
+91 SLFQRKKIPDGVF
-104 GFLKQDAKAIKE
+104 GFPIQHNKS
-116 FEIPETTPET
+116 FEELDIPEMTPET
-126 RAKLV
+126 RAKY
-131 SEAIS
+131 IS
-136 ELDQFLVDVEMDIRS
+136 STISGLDQLLVDIEMDIRS
-151 ELGVFK
+151 DQGVFK
-157 DLKKKGE
+157 DLKKLGE
-164 EIDVKEVKPTLE
+164 EIDIKEVKSTLE

-197 QASATLYQE
+197 QASARLYQE

-222 HWNDEERAE
+222 YWNDEERAA

-289 LLVSMNSSCYEQH
+289 LLVSTNCGCYEQQ
-302 PDFLSFA
+302 PDFRSFA

-366 ADLLEADEDMR
+366 ADLLDADEDMR
-377 NIFGVEDDEE
+377 NLFGIDEDEE
-387 TSDEESPIRSVDINT
+387 TSEEESPIRSVDINT
-402 DEDGDPALNVGVDSP
+402 DEDGVDNLNVDVDSP

-442 EFFTHLYNWFM
+442 DFFTHLYNWFM

-459 PHITEA
+459 PHVTEA

-489 AYSLANLIVSHPNE
+489 AYSLANLIISHPNE

-514 PEDEEDGS
+514 PEDEGDGS
-522 KPADEEEIVN
+522 ESADEEEIVN
-532 EFFKEPEEHRA
+532 EFFKEPGEHRA

-567 FTILDELDDDKP
+567 FTILDELDEDKP

-612 MVDVM
+612 LVEVM

-650 HFKEMLKMQPDM
+650 HFKKMLKIKPDM
-662 KPVYLQLGICYRKLC
+662 KQVYLQLGICYRNLI

-703 LKLEKLKF
+703 LKLDKLKF
-711 IVMNNRLEEAMPLAY
+711 IVMNNRFEEAMPLAY

-734 SQMAGALLTQLLI
+734 NQMAGALLTQLLI
-747 KIGGEHTEGNFQ
+747 KIGGEHAEENFQ

-769 AEVNELFGSFE
+769 AEMNDIFGRFE
-780 KMKKSGKD
+780 KMKKEGKD
-788 PKNMM
+788 TKNMM

-806 DKAAEAYNNYSLG
+806 DKLAEAYNNYSLG

-831 VGPFFR
+831 MGPFFR
-837 AYAYYEDKD
+837 AYAYYVEKD
-846 QDVFFEVLREDYKW
+846 ENVFFEALKEDYKW
-860 LKNYGCSFT
+860 LKNYGCSYT
-869 DIMIIYNQ
+869 DLMIIYNQ

-885 QEELKKYADKSE
+885 QEEIKKYADKSE

>member
-12 NNSENEANNPENE
+12 NNPEE
-25 ANNSENEPLDQKE
+25 VLDQDE
-38 LLEDVAE
+38 LLEKIDE
-45 IRQMIH
+45 MRQLIH
-51 QQRFAECNPML
+51 QQRFTECKPLLVAVFTPLPSN
-62 FAIIKNC
+62 KQYVN
-69 PNQQPYIHR
+69 R
-78 LVQGLLSTVIANL
+78 LLQSLLTALAANM
-91 SLFQRKKMSSVML
+91 SLFQRKKIPDGVF
-104 GFLKQDAKAIKE
+104 GFPLQHIKS
-116 FEIPETTPET
+116 FEELDIPEMTSET
-126 RAKLV
+126 RAKYI
-131 SEAIS
+131 SSAIS
-136 ELDQFLVDVEMDIRS
+136 GLDQLLEDIEMDIRS
-151 ELGVFK
+151 DQGVFK
-157 DLKKKGE
+157 DLKKQGE
-164 EIDVKEVKPTLE
+164 AIDIKEVKPTLE

-197 QASATLYQE
+197 QASARLYQE
-206 WEECREKI
+206 WEEYREKI

-222 HWNDEERAE
+222 HWTDEECAA

-289 LLVSMNSSCYEQH
+289 LLVSMNSSYCEQH
-302 PDFLSFA
+302 PDFRSFA

-315 CKNDSDLLA
+315 CKNDQDLLA
-324 EIIKAQKMLA
+324 DIIKAQKMLA
-334 VTVFSEQKSIDY
+334 VSVFSEQKSIDY

-366 ADLLEADEDMR
+366 ADLLDADEDMR
-377 NIFGVEDDEE
+377 NLFEIDEDEE
-387 TSDEESPIRSVDINT
+387 TSEEESPIRSVDINT
-402 DEDGDPALNVGVDSP
+402 DEDGVDNLNVGVDSP

-442 EFFTHLYNWFM
+442 DFFTHLYNWFM

-459 PHITEA
+459 PHVTEA

-489 AYSLANLIVSHPNE
+489 AYSLANLIISHPNE

-514 PEDEEDGS
+514 PEDEGDGS
-522 KPADEEEIVN
+522 EPADEEEIVN
-532 EFFKEPEEHRA
+532 EFFKEPGEHRA

-552 NLLRFSKFYKEKDEL
+552 NLLRFSKFYKGKDEL

-612 MVDVM
+612 LVEVM

-639 EDDHSLRMAVD
+639 EDDHSLRMAVS

-662 KPVYLQLGICYRKLC
+662 KQVYLQLGICYRNLI

-703 LKLEKLKF
+703 LKLDKLKF
-711 IVMNNRLEEAMPLAY
+711 IVMNNRFEEAMPLAY

-734 SQMAGALLTQLLI
+734 NQMAGALLTQLLI
-747 KIGGEHTEGNFQ
+747 KIGGEHAEENFQ

-769 AEVNELFGSFE
+769 AEANELFGSFE
-780 KMKKSGKD
+780 KMKKEGKD
-788 PKNMM
+788 TKNMM

-831 VGPFFR
+831 LEPFFR
-837 AYAYYEDKD
+837 AYAYYVEKD
-846 QDVFFEVLREDYKW
+846 ENVFFEALKEDYKW
-860 LKNYGCSFT
+860 LKNYGCSYT
-869 DIMIIYNQ
+869 DLMIIYNQ
-877 VVAEHQQS
+877 VVAEHQQT
-885 QEELKKYADKSE
+885 EDELKKYADKSE

>member
-12 NNSENEANNPENE
+12 NNPEE
-25 ANNSENEPLDQKE
+25 VLDQDE
-38 LLEDVAE
+38 LLEKIDE
-45 IRQMIH
+45 MRQLIH
-51 QQRFAECNPML
+51 QQRFTECKPLLVAVFTPLPSN
-62 FAIIKNC
+62 KQYVN
-69 PNQQPYIHR
+69 R
-78 LVQGLLSTVIANL
+78 LLQSLLTALAANM
-91 SLFQRKKMSSVML
+91 SLFQRKKIPDGVF
-104 GFLKQDAKAIKE
+104 GFPLQHIKS
-116 FEIPETTPET
+116 FEELDIPEMTPET
-126 RAKLV
+126 RAKYI
-131 SEAIS
+131 SSAIS
-136 ELDQFLVDVEMDIRS
+136 GLDQLLEDIEMDIRS
-151 ELGVFK
+151 DQGVFK
-157 DLKKKGE
+157 DLKKQGE
-164 EIDVKEVKPTLE
+164 AIDIKEVKPTLE

-197 QASATLYQE
+197 QASARLYQE
-206 WEECREKI
+206 WEEYREKI

-222 HWNDEERAE
+222 HWTDEECAA

-289 LLVSMNSSCYEQH
+289 LLVSMNSSYCEQH
-302 PDFLSFA
+302 PDFRSFA

-315 CKNDSDLLA
+315 CKNNQDLLA
-324 EIIKAQKMLA
+324 DIIKAQKMLA

-366 ADLLEADEDMR
+366 ADLLDADEDMR
-377 NIFGVEDDEE
+377 NLFEIDEDEE
-387 TSDEESPIRSVDINT
+387 TSEEESPIRSVDINT
-402 DEDGDPALNVGVDSP
+402 DEDGVDNLNVGVDSP

-442 EFFTHLYNWFM
+442 DFFTHLYNWFM

-459 PHITEA
+459 PHVTEA

-489 AYSLANLIVSHPNE
+489 AYSLANLIISHPNE

-514 PEDEEDGS
+514 PEDEGDGS
-522 KPADEEEIVN
+522 EPADEEEIVN
-532 EFFKEPEEHRA
+532 EFFKEPGEHRA

-552 NLLRFSKFYKEKDEL
+552 NLLRFSKFYKGKDEL

-579 AYAVLAGPLFQ
+579 AYAVLASPLFQ

-612 MVDVM
+612 MVEVM

-639 EDDHSLRMAVD
+639 EDDHSLRMAVS

-662 KPVYLQLGICYRKLC
+662 KQVYLQLGICYRNLI

-703 LKLEKLKF
+703 LKLDKLKF
-711 IVMNNRLEEAMPLAY
+711 IVMNNRFEEAMPLAY

-734 SQMAGALLTQLLI
+734 NQMAGALLTQLLI
-747 KIGGEHTEGNFQ
+747 KIGGEHAEENFQ

-769 AEVNELFGSFE
+769 AEANELFGSFE
-780 KMKKSGKD
+780 KMKKEGKD
-788 PKNMM
+788 TKNMM

-831 VGPFFR
+831 LEPFFR
-837 AYAYYEDKD
+837 AYAYYVEKD
-846 QDVFFEVLREDYKW
+846 ENVFFEALKEDYKW
-860 LKNYGCSFT
+860 LKNYGCSYT
-869 DIMIIYNQ
+869 DLMIIYNQ
-877 VVAEHQQS
+877 VVAEHQQT
-885 QEELKKYADKSE
+885 EDELKKYADKSE

>member
-12 NNSENEANNPENE
+12 NNPEE
-25 ANNSENEPLDQKE
+25 VLDQDE
-38 LLEDVAE
+38 LLEKIDE
-45 IRQMIH
+45 MRQLIH
-51 QQRFAECNPML
+51 QQRFTECKPLLVAVFTPLPSN
-62 FAIIKNC
+62 KQYVN
-69 PNQQPYIHR
+69 R
-78 LVQGLLSTVIANL
+78 LLQSLLTALAANM
-91 SLFQRKKMSSVML
+91 SLFQRKKIPDGVF
-104 GFLKQDAKAIKE
+104 GFPLQHIKS
-116 FEIPETTPET
+116 FEELDIPEMTPET
-126 RAKLV
+126 RAKYI
-131 SEAIS
+131 SSAIS
-136 ELDQFLVDVEMDIRS
+136 GLDQLLEDIEMDIRS
-151 ELGVFK
+151 DQGVFK
-157 DLKKKGE
+157 DLKKQGE
-164 EIDVKEVKPTLE
+164 AIDITEVKPTLE

-197 QASATLYQE
+197 QASARLYQE
-206 WEECREKI
+206 WEEYREKI

-222 HWNDEERAE
+222 HWTDEECAA

-265 FTLLYDIYRQTDDD
+265 FTLLYGLYRQTDDD

-289 LLVSMNSSCYEQH
+289 LLVSMNSSYYEQQ
-302 PDFLSFA
+302 PDFRSFA

-315 CKNDSDLLA
+315 CKNDQDLLA
-324 EIIKAQKMLA
+324 DIIKAQKMLA

-356 RFLGDLKNKV
+356 RFLGDLKDKV
-366 ADLLEADEDMR
+366 ADLLDADEDMR
-377 NIFGVEDDEE
+377 NLFEIDEDEE
-387 TSDEESPIRSVDINT
+387 TSEEESPIRSVDINT
-402 DEDGDPALNVGVDSP
+402 DEDGVDNLNVGVDSP

-442 EFFTHLYNWFM
+442 DFFTHLYNWFM

-459 PHITEA
+459 PHVTEA

-489 AYSLANLIVSHPNE
+489 AYSLANLIISHPNE

-514 PEDEEDGS
+514 PEDEGDGS
-522 KPADEEEIVN
+522 EPADEEEIVN
-532 EFFKEPEEHRA
+532 EFFKEPGEHRA

-552 NLLRFSKFYKEKDEL
+552 NLLRFSKFYKGKDEL

-612 MVDVM
+612 LVEVM

-639 EDDHSLRMAVD
+639 EDDHSLRMAVS

-662 KPVYLQLGICYRKLC
+662 KQVYLQLGICYRNLI
-677 QVDEYLENFDKLMEF
+677 QVDEYLENFDKLMGF

-703 LKLEKLKF
+703 LKLDKLKF
-711 IVMNNRLEEAMPLAY
+711 IVMNNRFEEAMPLAY

-734 SQMAGALLTQLLI
+734 NQMAGALLTQLLI
-747 KIGGEHTEGNFQ
+747 KIGGEHAEENFQ

-769 AEVNELFGSFE
+769 AEANELFGSFE
-780 KMKKSGKD
+780 KMKKEGKD
-788 PKNMM
+788 TKNMM

-831 VGPFFR
+831 LEPFFR
-837 AYAYYEDKD
+837 AYAYYVEKD
-846 QDVFFEVLREDYKW
+846 ENVFFEALKEDYKW
-860 LKNYGCSFT
+860 LKNYGCSYT
-869 DIMIIYNQ
+869 DLMIIYNQ
-877 VVAEHQQS
+877 VVAEHQQT
-885 QEELKKYADKSE
+885 EDELKKYADKSE

>member
-12 NNSENEANNPENE
+12 NNPEE
-25 ANNSENEPLDQKE
+25 DVLDQDF
-38 LLEDVAE
+38 LLEKVDE
-45 IRQMIH
+45 MRDLIH
-51 QQRFAECNPML
+51 QQRFAECKPML
-62 FAIIKNC
+62 VAIFENC
-69 PNQQPYIHR
+69 PNHKQYMRR
-78 LVQGLLSTVIANL
+78 LMHGLLTTVLANM
-91 SLFQRKKMSSVML
+91 SLLQRKKLPDDML
-104 GFLKQDAKAIKE
+104 GILKQYVKPSEELD
-116 FEIPETTPET
+116 IPEMTPEART
-126 RAKLV
+126 EFVFGAV
-131 SEAIS
+131 S
-136 ELDQFLVDVEMDIRS
+136 ELDQLLVDIEMDIRS
-151 ELGVFK
+151 EQGIFK
-157 DLKKKGE
+157 DLKTQGE
-164 EIDVKEVKPTLE
+164 EIDIKEVKPTLE

-197 QASATLYQE
+197 QASARLYQE
-206 WEECREKI
+206 WEEYREKI
-214 FGRFVSSG
+214 FDRFVSSG
-222 HWNDEERAE
+222 YWNDEECAV

-265 FTLLYDIYRQTDDD
+265 FTLLYDIYRLADDD

-289 LLVSMNSSCYEQH
+289 LLVSTNCGCYEQQ
-302 PDFLSFA
+302 PDFRSFA

-315 CKNDSDLLA
+315 CKNDPDLLA

-346 TNDIMSSLSK
+346 TNDIMASLSK
-356 RFLGDLKNKV
+356 RFLGDLKDKV
-366 ADLLEADEDMR
+366 ANLLEADEDMR
-377 NIFGVEDDEE
+377 NIFGIEDDEE
-387 TSDEESPIRSVDINT
+387 TSEESPIRSVDINT
-402 DEDGDPALNVGVDSP
+402 DEDGIPNLDVDMDSP

-489 AYSLANLIVSHPNE
+489 AYSLANLIISHPNE

-514 PEDEEDGS
+514 PEDEGDGS
-522 KPADEEEIVN
+522 EPADEEEIVN
-532 EFFKEPEEHRA
+532 EFFKEPGEHRA

-552 NLLRFSKFYKEKDEL
+552 NLLRFSKFYTAKDEI
-567 FTILDELDDDKP
+567 FNILDELDDDKP

-612 MVDVM
+612 LVEVM

-650 HFKEMLKMQPDM
+650 HFKKMLKIKPDM
-662 KPVYLQLGICYRKLC
+662 KQVYLQLGICYRNLI

-698 EELFE
+698 EELFK
-703 LKLEKLKF
+703 LKLDKLKF
-711 IVMNNRLEEAMPLAY
+711 IVMNNRFEEAMPLAY

-734 SQMAGALLTQLLI
+734 NQMAGALLTQLLI
-747 KIGGEHTEGNFQ
+747 KIGGEHAEENFQ

-769 AEVNELFGSFE
+769 AEANELFGSFE
-780 KMKKSGKD
+780 KMKKEGKD
-788 PKNMM
+788 TKNMM

-831 VGPFFR
+831 MGPFFR
-837 AYAYYEDKD
+837 AYAYYVEKD
-846 QDVFFEVLREDYKW
+846 ENVFFEALKEDYKW
-860 LKNYGCSFT
+860 LKNYGCSYT
-869 DIMIIYNQ
+869 DLMIIYNQ
-877 VVAEHQQS
+877 VVAEHQKS
-885 QEELKKYADKSE
+885 QEEIKKYADKSE

>member
-12 NNSENEANNPENE
+12 NNPEE
-25 ANNSENEPLDQKE
+25 DVLDQDF
-38 LLEDVAE
+38 LLEKVDE
-45 IRQMIH
+45 MRQLIH
-51 QQRFAECNPML
+51 QQRFSECKPML
-62 FAIIKNC
+62 VEVFTPFSSNKQYINRLMQNLLTSLFANM
-69 PNQQPYIHR
+69 
-78 LVQGLLSTVIANL
+78 
-91 SLFQRKKMSSVML
+91 SLFQRKKIPDGVFGIPIQHNKS
-104 GFLKQDAKAIKE
+104 
-116 FEIPETTPET
+116 FEELDIPEMTPEA
-126 RAKLV
+126 RAKYI
-131 SEAIS
+131 SNAIS
-136 ELDQFLVDVEMDIRS
+136 ELDQLLEDIEMDIRS
-151 ELGVFK
+151 EQGIFK
-157 DLKKKGE
+157 DLKKQGE
-164 EIDVKEVKPTLE
+164 EIDIKEVKPTLE

-197 QASATLYQE
+197 QASARLYQE
-206 WEECREKI
+206 WEEYREKI
-214 FGRFVSSG
+214 FDRFVSSG
-222 HWNDEERAE
+222 YWNDEERAV

-265 FTLLYDIYRQTDDD
+265 FTLLYDIYRLADDD

-289 LLVSMNSSCYEQH
+289 LLVSTNCGSYEQQ
-302 PDFLSFA
+302 PDFRSFA

-315 CKNDSDLLA
+315 CKNDPDLLA

-346 TNDIMSSLSK
+346 TNDIMASLSK
-356 RFLGDLKNKV
+356 RFLDDLRDKV

-377 NIFGVEDDEE
+377 NIFGIEDDEE
-387 TSDEESPIRSVDINT
+387 TSEESPIRSDDTNT
-402 DEDGDPALNVGVDSP
+402 DKDGIPNLDADIESP

-489 AYSLANLIVSHPNE
+489 AYSLANLIISHPNE

-514 PEDEEDGS
+514 PEDEGDGS
-522 KPADEEEIVN
+522 EPADEEEIVN
-532 EFFKEPEEHRA
+532 EFFKEPGEHRA

-612 MVDVM
+612 LVEVM

-639 EDDHSLRMAVD
+639 GDNHSLRMAVD
-650 HFKEMLKMQPDM
+650 YFKKMLKIKPDM
-662 KPVYLQLGICYRKLC
+662 KQVYLQLGTCYRNLI
-677 QVDEYLENFDKLMEF
+677 QVDEYLDNFDKLMEF

-703 LKLEKLKF
+703 LKLDKLKF
-711 IVMNNRLEEAMPLAY
+711 IVMNNRFEEAMPLAY

-734 SQMAGALLTQLLI
+734 NQMAGALLTQLLI
-747 KIGGEHTEGNFQ
+747 KIGGEHAEENFQ

-780 KMKKSGKD
+780 KMKKAGKD
-788 PKNMM
+788 TKNMM

-806 DKAAEAYNNYSLG
+806 DKLAEAYNNYSLG

-831 VGPFFR
+831 MGPFFR
-837 AYAYYEDKD
+837 VYAYYVEKD
-846 QDVFFEVLREDYKW
+846 ENVFFEALKEDYKW
-860 LKNYGCSFT
+860 LKNYGCSYT
-869 DIMIIYNQ
+869 DLMIIYNQ
-877 VVAEHQQS
+877 VVAEHQKS
-885 QEELKKYADKSE
+885 QEEIKKYADKSE

>member
-12 NNSENEANNPENE
+12 NNPEE
-25 ANNSENEPLDQKE
+25 VLAQKE
-38 LLEDVAE
+38 LLEDVVE

-62 FAIIKNC
+62 FAIIKNS
-69 PNQQPYIHR
+69 PNHQPYIHR
-78 LVQGLLSTVIANL
+78 LVQGLLSTVIASL
-91 SLFQRKKMSSVML
+91 SLFQRKKISTEML
-104 GFLKQDAKAIKE
+104 GFLKLDAKAVKE
-116 FEIPETTPET
+116 FKIPETTPEG

-131 SEAIS
+131 SDAIS
-136 ELDQFLVDVEMDIRS
+136 ELDQFLVDIEMDIRS
-151 ELGVFK
+151 EQGIFK
-157 DLKKKGE
+157 DLKKQGE
-164 EIDVKEVKPTLE
+164 AIDIKEVKPTLE

-197 QASATLYQE
+197 QASACLYQE
-206 WEECREKI
+206 WEEYREKI
-214 FGRFVSSG
+214 FDRFVTAG
-222 HWNDEERAE
+222 YWNDEERAV

-265 FTLLYDIYRQTDDD
+265 FTLLYDIYRLADDD

-289 LLVSMNSSCYEQH
+289 LLVSTNCGCYEQH
-302 PDFLSFA
+302 PDFRSFA

-315 CKNDSDLLA
+315 CKNDPDLLA

-346 TNDIMSSLSK
+346 TNDIMASLSK
-356 RFLGDLKNKV
+356 RFLGDLKDKV

-377 NIFGVEDDEE
+377 NIFEIDEDEE
-387 TSDEESPIRSVDINT
+387 TSEESPIRSVDINT
-402 DEDGDPALNVGVDSP
+402 DEDGIDNLDADIESP

-465 LGFVD
+465 LGFID

-514 PEDEEDGS
+514 PEDEEEGS
-522 KPADEEEIVN
+522 VSADEEEIVK
-532 EFFKEPEEHRA
+532 EFFNEPEEHRA

-552 NLLRFSKFYKEKDEL
+552 NLMRFSKFYTAKDEI
-567 FTILDELDDDKP
+567 FNILDELDDDKP

-612 MVDVM
+612 LVEVM

-639 EDDHSLRMAVD
+639 GDNHSLCMAVD
-650 HFKEMLKMQPDM
+650 HFKKMLKIKPDM
-662 KPVYLQLGICYRKLC
+662 KQVYLQLGICYRNLI
-677 QVDEYLENFDKLMEF
+677 QMDEYLENFDKLMEF

-703 LKLEKLKF
+703 LKLDKLKF
-711 IVMNNRLEEAMPLAY
+711 IVMNNRFEEAMPLAY

-734 SQMAGALLTQLLI
+734 NQMAGALLTQLLI
-747 KIGGEHTEGNFQ
+747 KIGGEHAEENFQ

-780 KMKKSGKD
+780 KMKKEGKD
-788 PKNMM
+788 TKNMM

-806 DKAAEAYNNYSLG
+806 DKLAEAYNNYSLG

-831 VGPFFR
+831 MGPFFR
-837 AYAYYEDKD
+837 AYAYYVEKD
-846 QDVFFEVLREDYKW
+846 ENVFFEALKEDYKW
-860 LKNYGCSFT
+860 LKNYGCSYT
-869 DIMIIYNQ
+869 DLMIIYNQ
-877 VVAEHQQS
+877 VVAEHQKS
-885 QEELKKYADKSE
+885 QEEIKKYADKSE

>member
-12 NNSENEANNPENE
+12 NSQEEV
-25 ANNSENEPLDQKE
+25 LDQDF
-38 LLEDVAE
+38 LLEKVDE
-45 IRQMIH
+45 MRDLIH
-51 QQRFAECNPML
+51 QQRFAECKPML
-62 FAIIKNC
+62 VAIFENC
-69 PNQQPYIHR
+69 PNHKQYMRR
-78 LVQGLLSTVIANL
+78 LMHGLLTTVLANM
-91 SLFQRKKMSSVML
+91 SLLQRKKLPDDML
-104 GFLKQDAKAIKE
+104 GILKQYVKPSEELD
-116 FEIPETTPET
+116 IPEMTPEART
-126 RAKLV
+126 KFVFGAV
-131 SEAIS
+131 S
-136 ELDQFLVDVEMDIRS
+136 ELDQLLEDIEMDIRS
-151 ELGVFK
+151 EQGIFK
-157 DLKKKGE
+157 DLKKQGE
-164 EIDVKEVKPTLE
+164 AIDIKEVKPTLE
-176 KFVSREAMLFL
+176 NFVSREAMLFL

-197 QASATLYQE
+197 QASARLYQE
-206 WEECREKI
+206 WEEYREKI
-214 FGRFVSSG
+214 FDRFVSSG
-222 HWNDEERAE
+222 YWNDEERAV

-289 LLVSMNSSCYEQH
+289 LLVSTNCGCYEQQ
-302 PDFLSFA
+302 PDFRSFA

-366 ADLLEADEDMR
+366 ADLLDADEDMR
-377 NIFGVEDDEE
+377 NLFGIDEDEE
-387 TSDEESPIRSVDINT
+387 TSEEESPIRSVDINT
-402 DEDGDPALNVGVDSP
+402 DEDGVDNLNVDVDSP

-442 EFFTHLYNWFM
+442 DFFTHLYNWFM

-459 PHITEA
+459 PHVTEA

-489 AYSLANLIVSHPNE
+489 AYSLANLIISHPNE

-514 PEDEEDGS
+514 PEDEGDGS
-522 KPADEEEIVN
+522 EPADEEEIVN
-532 EFFKEPEEHRA
+532 EFFKEPGEHRA

-612 MVDVM
+612 MVEVM

-639 EDDHSLRMAVD
+639 GDDHSLRMAVD
-650 HFKEMLKMQPDM
+650 HFKKMLKIKPDM
-662 KPVYLQLGICYRKLC
+662 KQVYLQLGICYRNLI

-703 LKLEKLKF
+703 LKLDKLKF
-711 IVMNNRLEEAMPLAY
+711 IVMNNRFEEAMPLAY

-734 SQMAGALLTQLLI
+734 NQMAGALLTQLLI
-747 KIGGEHTEGNFQ
+747 KIGGEHAEENFQ

-769 AEVNELFGSFE
+769 AEVNELFGSFD

-788 PKNMM
+788 TKNMM

-806 DKAAEAYNNYSLG
+806 DKLAEAYNNYSQG

-831 VGPFFR
+831 LEPFFR
-837 AYAYYEDKD
+837 AYAYYVEKD
-846 QDVFFEVLREDYKW
+846 ENVFFEALKEDYKW
-860 LKNYGCSFT
+860 LKNYGCSYT
-869 DIMIIYNQ
+869 DLMIIYNQ
-877 VVAEHQQS
+877 VVAEHQQT
-885 QEELKKYADKSE
+885 EDELKKYADKSE

>member
-12 NNSENEANNPENE
+12 NNPEE
-25 ANNSENEPLDQKE
+25 DVLDQDF
-38 LLEDVAE
+38 LLEKVDE
-45 IRQMIH
+45 MRDLIH
-51 QQRFAECNPML
+51 QQRFTECKPIL
-62 FAIIKNC
+62 VAIFENC
-69 PNQQPYIHR
+69 PNHKQYMRR
-78 LVQGLLSTVIANL
+78 LMHGLLKTVLANM
-91 SLFQRKKMSSVML
+91 SLLQCKKLPDDML
-104 GFLKQDAKAIKE
+104 GFLKQYVKPSEELD
-116 FEIPETTPET
+116 IPEMTPEART
-126 RAKLV
+126 KFVFGAV
-131 SEAIS
+131 S
-136 ELDQFLVDVEMDIRS
+136 ELDQLLVDIEMDIRS
-151 ELGVFK
+151 DQGIFK
-157 DLKKKGE
+157 DLKKQGE
-164 EIDVKEVKPTLE
+164 AIDIKEVKPTLE

-197 QASATLYQE
+197 QASARLYQE
-206 WEECREKI
+206 WEEYREKI
-214 FGRFVSSG
+214 FDRFVSSG
-222 HWNDEERAE
+222 YWNNEERAV

-265 FTLLYDIYRQTDDD
+265 FTLLYDIYRLADDD

-289 LLVSMNSSCYEQH
+289 LLVSTNCGSYEQQ
-302 PDFLSFA
+302 PDFRSFA

-315 CKNDSDLLA
+315 CKNDPDLLA

-346 TNDIMSSLSK
+346 TNDIMASLSK
-356 RFLGDLKNKV
+356 RFLDDLRDKV

-377 NIFGVEDDEE
+377 NIFGIEDDEE
-387 TSDEESPIRSVDINT
+387 TSEESPIRSDDTNT
-402 DEDGDPALNVGVDSP
+402 DEDRIPNLDADIESP

-489 AYSLANLIVSHPNE
+489 AYSLANLIVSHSNE
-503 IPENIVDCYDD
+503 IPENLVDCYDD

-522 KPADEEEIVN
+522 ESADEEEIVK
-532 EFFKEPEEHRA
+532 EFFNEPEEHRA

-552 NLLRFSKFYKEKDEL
+552 NLMRFSKFYTAKDEI
-567 FTILDELDDDKP
+567 FNIFDELDDDKP

-612 MVDVM
+612 LVEVM

-639 EDDHSLRMAVD
+639 GDNHSLRMAVD
-650 HFKEMLKMQPDM
+650 HFKKMLKIKPDM
-662 KPVYLQLGICYRKLC
+662 KQVYLQLGTCYRNLI

-703 LKLEKLKF
+703 LKLDKLKF
-711 IVMNNRLEEAMPLAY
+711 IVMNNRFEEAMPLAY

-734 SQMAGALLTQLLI
+734 NQMAGALLTQLLI
-747 KIGGEHTEGNFQ
+747 KIGGEHAEENFQ

-780 KMKKSGKD
+780 KMKKAGKD
-788 PKNMM
+788 TKNMM

-806 DKAAEAYNNYSLG
+806 DKLAEAYNNYSLG

-831 VGPFFR
+831 MGPFFR
-837 AYAYYEDKD
+837 VYAYYVEKD
-846 QDVFFEVLREDYKW
+846 ENVFFEALKEDYKW
-860 LKNYGCSFT
+860 LKNYGCSYT
-869 DIMIIYNQ
+869 DLMIIYNQ
-877 VVAEHQQS
+877 VVAEHQKS
-885 QEELKKYADKSE
+885 QEEIKKYADKSE

>member
-12 NNSENEANNPENE
+12 NNPEE
-25 ANNSENEPLDQKE
+25 VLAQKE
-38 LLEDVAE
+38 LLEDVVE

-62 FAIIKNC
+62 FAIIKNS
-69 PNQQPYIHR
+69 PNHQPYIHR
-78 LVQGLLSTVIANL
+78 LVQGLLSTVIASL
-91 SLFQRKKMSSVML
+91 SLFQRKKISTEML
-104 GFLKQDAKAIKE
+104 GFLKLDAKAVKE
-116 FEIPETTPET
+116 FKIPETTPEG

-131 SEAIS
+131 SDAIS
-136 ELDQFLVDVEMDIRS
+136 ELDQFLVDIEMDIRS
-151 ELGVFK
+151 EQGIFK
-157 DLKKKGE
+157 DLKKQGE
-164 EIDVKEVKPTLE
+164 AIDIKEVKPTLE

-197 QASATLYQE
+197 QASARLYQE
-206 WEECREKI
+206 WEEYREKI
-214 FGRFVSSG
+214 FDRFVTAG
-222 HWNDEERAE
+222 YWNDEERAV

-256 AATVFDMGK
+256 AATVFDMDK
-265 FTLLYDIYRQTDDD
+265 FTLLYDIYRQADDD

-289 LLVSMNSSCYEQH
+289 LLVSTNCGCYEQH
-302 PDFLSFA
+302 PDFRSFA

-315 CKNDSDLLA
+315 CKNDPDLLA

-356 RFLGDLKNKV
+356 RFLGDLKDKV

-377 NIFGVEDDEE
+377 NIFEIDEDEE
-387 TSDEESPIRSVDINT
+387 TSEESPIRSVDINT
-402 DEDGDPALNVGVDSP
+402 DEDGIDNLDADIESP

-522 KPADEEEIVN
+522 VSADEEEIVK
-532 EFFKEPEEHRA
+532 EFFNEPEEHRA

-612 MVDVM
+612 LVEVM

-639 EDDHSLRMAVD
+639 GDNHSLRMAVD
-650 HFKEMLKMQPDM
+650 HFKKMLKIKPDM
-662 KPVYLQLGICYRKLC
+662 KQVYLQLGICYRNLI
-677 QVDEYLENFDKLMEF
+677 QMDEYLENFDKLMEF

-703 LKLEKLKF
+703 LKLDKLKF
-711 IVMNNRLEEAMPLAY
+711 IVMNNRFEEAMPLAY

-734 SQMAGALLTQLLI
+734 NQMAGALLTQLLI
-747 KIGGEHTEGNFQ
+747 KIGGEHAEENFQ

-780 KMKKSGKD
+780 KMKKEGKD
-788 PKNMM
+788 TKNMM

-806 DKAAEAYNNYSLG
+806 DKLAEAYNNYSLG

-831 VGPFFR
+831 MGPFFR
-837 AYAYYEDKD
+837 AYAYYVEKD
-846 QDVFFEVLREDYKW
+846 ENVFFEALKEDYKW
-860 LKNYGCSFT
+860 LKNYGCSYT
-869 DIMIIYNQ
+869 DLMIIYNQ
-877 VVAEHQQS
+877 VVAEHQKS
-885 QEELKKYADKSE
+885 QEEIKKYADKSE

>member
-12 NNSENEANNPENE
+12 NNPEE
-25 ANNSENEPLDQKE
+25 DVLDQDF
-38 LLEDVAE
+38 LLEKIDE
-45 IRQMIH
+45 MRRLIH
-51 QQRFAECNPML
+51 QQRFSECKPML
-62 FAIIKNC
+62 VAVFTPLPSNKQYVN
-69 PNQQPYIHR
+69 R
-78 LVQGLLSTVIANL
+78 LLQSLLTALAANM
-91 SLFQRKKMSSVML
+91 SLFQRKKIPDGVF
-104 GFLKQDAKAIKE
+104 GFPLQHNKS
-116 FEIPETTPET
+116 FEELDIPEMTPET
-126 RAKLV
+126 RAKYI
-131 SEAIS
+131 SSAIS
-136 ELDQFLVDVEMDIRS
+136 GLDQLLEDIEMDIRS
-151 ELGVFK
+151 DQGVFK
-157 DLKKKGE
+157 DLKKLGE
-164 EIDVKEVKPTLE
+164 EIDIKEVKSTLE

-197 QASATLYQE
+197 QASARLYQE
-206 WEECREKI
+206 WEEYREKI
-214 FGRFVSSG
+214 FDRFVSSG
-222 HWNDEERAE
+222 YWNDEERAV

-289 LLVSMNSSCYEQH
+289 LLVSMNSSYYEQQ
-302 PDFLSFA
+302 PDFRSFA

-315 CKNDSDLLA
+315 CKNDQDLLA
-324 EIIKAQKMLA
+324 DIIKAQKMLA

-366 ADLLEADEDMR
+366 ADLLDADEDMR
-377 NIFGVEDDEE
+377 NLFGIDEDEE
-387 TSDEESPIRSVDINT
+387 TSEEESPIRSVDINT
-402 DEDGDPALNVGVDSP
+402 DEDGVDNLNVDVDSP

-442 EFFTHLYNWFM
+442 DFFTHLYNWFM

-459 PHITEA
+459 PHVTEA

-489 AYSLANLIVSHPNE
+489 AYSLANLIISHPNE

-514 PEDEEDGS
+514 PEDEGDGS
-522 KPADEEEIVN
+522 EPADEEEIVN
-532 EFFKEPEEHRA
+532 EFFKEPGEHRA

-612 MVDVM
+612 LVEVM

-639 EDDHSLRMAVD
+639 GDDHSLRMAVD
-650 HFKEMLKMQPDM
+650 HFKKMLKIKPDM
-662 KPVYLQLGICYRKLC
+662 KQVYLQLGICYRNLI

-703 LKLEKLKF
+703 LKLDKLKF
-711 IVMNNRLEEAMPLAY
+711 IVMNNRFEEAMPLAY

-734 SQMAGALLTQLLI
+734 NQMAGALLTQLLI
-747 KIGGEHTEGNFQ
+747 KIGGEHAEENFL

-769 AEVNELFGSFE
+769 AEANELFGSFE
-780 KMKKSGKD
+780 KMKKEGKD
-788 PKNMM
+788 TKNMM

-831 VGPFFR
+831 LEPFFR
-837 AYAYYEDKD
+837 AYAYYVEKD
-846 QDVFFEVLREDYKW
+846 ENVFFEALKEDYKW
-860 LKNYGCSFT
+860 LKNYGCSYT
-869 DIMIIYNQ
+869 DLMIIYNQ
-877 VVAEHQQS
+877 VVAEHQQT
-885 QEELKKYADKSE
+885 EDELKKYADKSE

>member
-12 NNSENEANNPENE
+12 NNPEE
-25 ANNSENEPLDQKE
+25 VLAQKE
-38 LLEDVAE
+38 LLEDVVE

-62 FAIIKNC
+62 FAIIKNS
-69 PNQQPYIHR
+69 PNHLPYIHR
-78 LVQGLLSTVIANL
+78 LVQGLLSTVIASL
-91 SLFQRKKMSSVML
+91 SLFQRKKISTEML
-104 GFLKQDAKAIKE
+104 GFLKLDAKAIKE
-116 FEIPETTPET
+116 FKIPETTPEA

-131 SEAIS
+131 SDAIS
-136 ELDQFLVDVEMDIRS
+136 ELDQFLVDIEMDIRS
-151 ELGVFK
+151 EQGIFK
-157 DLKKKGE
+157 DLKKQGE
-164 EIDVKEVKPTLE
+164 AIDIKEVKPTLE

-222 HWNDEERAE
+222 YWNDEERAA

-265 FTLLYDIYRQTDDD
+265 FTLLFDIYRQADDD

-289 LLVSMNSSCYEQH
+289 LLVSMKSNSYEQH
-302 PDFLSFA
+302 PDFRSFA

-315 CKNDSDLLA
+315 CKNDPDLLA

-346 TNDIMSSLSK
+346 TNDIMASLSK
-356 RFLGDLKNKV
+356 RFLGDLKDKV
-366 ADLLEADEDMR
+366 ANLLEADEDMQ
-377 NIFGVEDDEE
+377 NIFGIEDDEE
-387 TSDEESPIRSVDINT
+387 TSEESPIRSVDINT
-402 DEDGDPALNVGVDSP
+402 DEDGIPNLDVDMDSP

-514 PEDEEDGS
+514 PEDEGDGS
-522 KPADEEEIVN
+522 EPADEEEIVN
-532 EFFKEPEEHRA
+532 EFFKEPGEHRA

-552 NLLRFSKFYKEKDEL
+552 NLLRFSKFYTAKDEI
-567 FTILDELDDDKP
+567 FNILDELDDDKP

-612 MVDVM
+612 LVEVM

-650 HFKEMLKMQPDM
+650 HFKKMLKIKPDM
-662 KPVYLQLGICYRKLC
+662 KQVYLQLGICYRNLI

-703 LKLEKLKF
+703 LKLDKLKF
-711 IVMNNRLEEAMPLAY
+711 IVMNNRFEEAMPLAY

-734 SQMAGALLTQLLI
+734 NQMAGALLTQLLI
-747 KIGGEHTEGNFQ
+747 KIGGEHAEENFQ

-780 KMKKSGKD
+780 KMKKEGKD
-788 PKNMM
+788 TKNMM

-806 DKAAEAYNNYSLG
+806 DKLAEAYNNYSLG

-831 VGPFFR
+831 MGPFFR
-837 AYAYYEDKD
+837 AYAYYVEKD
-846 QDVFFEVLREDYKW
+846 ENVFFEALKEDYKW
-860 LKNYGCSFT
+860 LKNYGCSYT
-869 DIMIIYNQ
+869 DLMIIYNQ
-877 VVAEHQQS
+877 VVAEHQKS
-885 QEELKKYADKSE
+885 QEEIKKYADKSE

>member
-12 NNSENEANNPENE
+12 NNPEE
-25 ANNSENEPLDQKE
+25 DVLDQDF
-38 LLEDVAE
+38 LLEKVDE
-45 IRQMIH
+45 MRDLIH
-51 QQRFAECNPML
+51 QQRFTECKPIL
-62 FAIIKNC
+62 VAIFKNC
-69 PNQQPYIHR
+69 PNHKQYMRR
-78 LVQGLLSTVIANL
+78 LMHGLLKTVLANM
-91 SLFQRKKMSSVML
+91 SLLQCKKLPDDML
-104 GFLKQDAKAIKE
+104 GFLKQYVKPSEELD
-116 FEIPETTPET
+116 IPEMTPEART
-126 RAKLV
+126 KFVFGAV
-131 SEAIS
+131 S
-136 ELDQFLVDVEMDIRS
+136 ELDQLLVDIEMDIRS
-151 ELGVFK
+151 DQGIFK
-157 DLKKKGE
+157 DLKKQGE
-164 EIDVKEVKPTLE
+164 AIDIKEVKPTLE

-197 QASATLYQE
+197 QASARLYQE
-206 WEECREKI
+206 WEEYREKI
-214 FGRFVSSG
+214 FDRFVSSG
-222 HWNDEERAE
+222 YWNNEERAV

-265 FTLLYDIYRQTDDD
+265 FTLLYDIYRLADDD

-289 LLVSMNSSCYEQH
+289 LLVSTNCGSYEQQ
-302 PDFLSFA
+302 PDFRSFA

-315 CKNDSDLLA
+315 CKNDPDLLA

-346 TNDIMSSLSK
+346 TNDIMASLSK
-356 RFLGDLKNKV
+356 RFLDDLRDKV

-377 NIFGVEDDEE
+377 NIFGIEDDEE
-387 TSDEESPIRSVDINT
+387 TSEESPIRSDDTNT
-402 DEDGDPALNVGVDSP
+402 DEDRIPNLDADIESP

-522 KPADEEEIVN
+522 ESADEEEIVK
-532 EFFKEPEEHRA
+532 EFFNEPEEHRA

-552 NLLRFSKFYKEKDEL
+552 NLMRFSKFYTAKDEI
-567 FTILDELDDDKP
+567 FNIFDELDDDKP

-612 MVDVM
+612 LVEVM

-639 EDDHSLRMAVD
+639 GDNHSLRMAVD
-650 HFKEMLKMQPDM
+650 HFKKMLKIKPDM
-662 KPVYLQLGICYRKLC
+662 KQVYLQLGTCYRNLI

-703 LKLEKLKF
+703 LKLDKLKF
-711 IVMNNRLEEAMPLAY
+711 IVMNNRFEEAMPLAY

-734 SQMAGALLTQLLI
+734 NQMAGALLTQLLI
-747 KIGGEHTEGNFQ
+747 KIGGEHAEENFQ

-780 KMKKSGKD
+780 KMKKAGKD
-788 PKNMM
+788 TKNMM

-806 DKAAEAYNNYSLG
+806 DKLAEAYNNYSLG

-831 VGPFFR
+831 MGPFFR
-837 AYAYYEDKD
+837 VYAYYVEKD
-846 QDVFFEVLREDYKW
+846 ENVFFEALKEDYKW
-860 LKNYGCSFT
+860 LKNYGCSYT
-869 DIMIIYNQ
+869 DLMIIYNQ
-877 VVAEHQQS
+877 VVAEHQKS
-885 QEELKKYADKSE
+885 QEEIKKYADKSE

>member
-12 NNSENEANNPENE
+12 NNPEE
-25 ANNSENEPLDQKE
+25 DVLDQDF
-38 LLEDVAE
+38 LLEKVDE
-45 IRQMIH
+45 MRDLIH
-51 QQRFAECNPML
+51 QQRFSECKPML
-62 FAIIKNC
+62 VEVFTPFSSNKQYINRLMQSLLTSLFANM
-69 PNQQPYIHR
+69 
-78 LVQGLLSTVIANL
+78 
-91 SLFQRKKMSSVML
+91 SLFQRKKILDGVFGIPIQHNKS
-104 GFLKQDAKAIKE
+104 
-116 FEIPETTPET
+116 FEELDIPEMTPEA
-126 RAKLV
+126 RAKY
-131 SEAIS
+131 IS
-136 ELDQFLVDVEMDIRS
+136 STISGLDQLLVDVEMDIRS
-151 ELGVFK
+151 DQGVFK
-157 DLKKKGE
+157 DLKKLGE
-164 EIDVKEVKPTLE
+164 EIDIKEVKSTLE

-197 QASATLYQE
+197 QASARLYQE

-222 HWNDEERAE
+222 YWNDEERAA

-289 LLVSMNSSCYEQH
+289 LLVSTNCGCYEQH
-302 PDFLSFA
+302 PDFRSFA

-315 CKNDSDLLA
+315 CKNDQDLLA

-366 ADLLEADEDMR
+366 ADLLDADEDMR
-377 NIFGVEDDEE
+377 NLFGIDEDEE
-387 TSDEESPIRSVDINT
+387 TSEEESPIRSVDINT
-402 DEDGDPALNVGVDSP
+402 DEDGVDNLNVDVDSP

-442 EFFTHLYNWFM
+442 DFFTHLYNWFM

-459 PHITEA
+459 PHVTEA

-489 AYSLANLIVSHPNE
+489 AYSLANLIISHPNE

-514 PEDEEDGS
+514 PEDEGDGS
-522 KPADEEEIVN
+522 EPADEEEIVN
-532 EFFKEPEEHRA
+532 EFFKEPGEHRA

-567 FTILDELDDDKP
+567 FTILDELDEDKP

-612 MVDVM
+612 MVEVM

-639 EDDHSLRMAVD
+639 GDDHSLRMAVD
-650 HFKEMLKMQPDM
+650 HFKKMLKIKPDM
-662 KPVYLQLGICYRKLC
+662 KQVYLQLGICYRNLI

-703 LKLEKLKF
+703 LKLDKLKF
-711 IVMNNRLEEAMPLAY
+711 IVMNNRFEEAMPLAY

-734 SQMAGALLTQLLI
+734 NQMAGALLTQLLI
-747 KIGGEHTEGNFQ
+747 KIGGEHAEENFQ

-769 AEVNELFGSFE
+769 AEVNELFGSFD

-788 PKNMM
+788 TKNMM

-806 DKAAEAYNNYSLG
+806 DKLAEAYNNYSQG

-831 VGPFFR
+831 LEPFFR
-837 AYAYYEDKD
+837 AYAYYVEKD
-846 QDVFFEVLREDYKW
+846 ENVFFEALKEDYKW
-860 LKNYGCSFT
+860 LKNYGCSYT
-869 DIMIIYNQ
+869 DLMIIYNQ
-877 VVAEHQQS
+877 VVAEHQQT
-885 QEELKKYADKSE
+885 EDELKKYADKSE

>member
-12 NNSENEANNPENE
+12 NNPEE
-25 ANNSENEPLDQKE
+25 VLDQDE
-38 LLEDVAE
+38 LLEKIDE
-45 IRQMIH
+45 MRQLIH
-51 QQRFAECNPML
+51 QQRFTECKPLLVAVFTPLPSN
-62 FAIIKNC
+62 KQYVN
-69 PNQQPYIHR
+69 R
-78 LVQGLLSTVIANL
+78 LLQSLLTALAANM
-91 SLFQRKKMSSVML
+91 SLFQRKKIPDGVF
-104 GFLKQDAKAIKE
+104 GFPLQHIKS
-116 FEIPETTPET
+116 FEELDIPEMTPET
-126 RAKLV
+126 RAKYI
-131 SEAIS
+131 SSAIS
-136 ELDQFLVDVEMDIRS
+136 GLDQLLEDIEMDIRS
-151 ELGVFK
+151 DQGVFK
-157 DLKKKGE
+157 DLKKQGE
-164 EIDVKEVKPTLE
+164 AIDIKEVKPTLE

-197 QASATLYQE
+197 QASARLYQE
-206 WEECREKI
+206 WEEYREKI

-222 HWNDEERAE
+222 HWTDEECAA

-289 LLVSMNSSCYEQH
+289 LLASMNSSYCEQH
-302 PDFLSFA
+302 PDFRSFA

-315 CKNDSDLLA
+315 CKNDQDLLA
-324 EIIKAQKMLA
+324 DIIKAQKMLA

-366 ADLLEADEDMR
+366 ADLLDADEDMR
-377 NIFGVEDDEE
+377 NLFEIEEDEE
-387 TSDEESPIRSVDINT
+387 TSEEESPIRSVDINT
-402 DEDGDPALNVGVDSP
+402 DEDGVDNLNVGVDSP

-442 EFFTHLYNWFM
+442 DFFTHLYNWFM

-459 PHITEA
+459 PHVTEA

-489 AYSLANLIVSHPNE
+489 AYSLANLIISHPNE

-514 PEDEEDGS
+514 PEDEGDGS
-522 KPADEEEIVN
+522 EPADEEEIVN
-532 EFFKEPEEHRA
+532 EFFKEPGEHRA

-552 NLLRFSKFYKEKDEL
+552 NLLRFSKFYKGKDEL

-579 AYAVLAGPLFQ
+579 VYAVLAGPLFQ

-612 MVDVM
+612 LVEVM

-639 EDDHSLRMAVD
+639 EDDHSLRMAVS

-662 KPVYLQLGICYRKLC
+662 KQVYLQLGICYRNLI

-703 LKLEKLKF
+703 LKLDKLKF
-711 IVMNNRLEEAMPLAY
+711 IVMNNRFEEAMPLAY

-734 SQMAGALLTQLLI
+734 NQMAGALLTQLLI
-747 KIGGEHTEGNFQ
+747 KIGGEHAEENFQ

-769 AEVNELFGSFE
+769 AEANELFGSFE
-780 KMKKSGKD
+780 KMKKEGKD
-788 PKNMM
+788 TKNMM

-831 VGPFFR
+831 LEPFFR
-837 AYAYYEDKD
+837 AYAYYVEKD
-846 QDVFFEVLREDYKW
+846 ENVFFEALKEDYKW
-860 LKNYGCSFT
+860 LKNYGCSYT
-869 DIMIIYNQ
+869 DLMIIYNQ
-877 VVAEHQQS
+877 VVAEHQQT
-885 QEELKKYADKSE
+885 EDELKKYADKSE

>member
-12 NNSENEANNPENE
+12 NNPEE
-25 ANNSENEPLDQKE
+25 VLDQDE
-38 LLEDVAE
+38 LLEKIDE
-45 IRQMIH
+45 MRQLIH
-51 QQRFAECNPML
+51 QQRFTECKPLLVAVFTPLPSN
-62 FAIIKNC
+62 KQYVN
-69 PNQQPYIHR
+69 R
-78 LVQGLLSTVIANL
+78 LLQSLLTALAANM
-91 SLFQRKKMSSVML
+91 SLFQRKKIPDGVF
-104 GFLKQDAKAIKE
+104 GFPLQHIKS
-116 FEIPETTPET
+116 FEELDIPEMTPET
-126 RAKLV
+126 RAKYI
-131 SEAIS
+131 SSAIS
-136 ELDQFLVDVEMDIRS
+136 GLDQLLEDIEMDIRS
-151 ELGVFK
+151 DQGVFK
-157 DLKKKGE
+157 DLKKQGE
-164 EIDVKEVKPTLE
+164 AIDIKEVKPTLE

-197 QASATLYQE
+197 QTSARLYQE
-206 WEECREKI
+206 WEEYREKI

-222 HWNDEERAE
+222 HWTDEECAA
-231 VKDTILSP
+231 VKDSILSP

-289 LLVSMNSSCYEQH
+289 LLVSTNCGCYEQQ
-302 PDFLSFA
+302 PDFRSFA

-315 CKNDSDLLA
+315 CKNDPDLLA

-346 TNDIMSSLSK
+346 TNDIMASLSK
-356 RFLGDLKNKV
+356 RFLGDLKDKV
-366 ADLLEADEDMR
+366 ANLLEADEDMR
-377 NIFGVEDDEE
+377 NIFGIDEDEE
-387 TSDEESPIRSVDINT
+387 TSEESPIRSVDINT
-402 DEDGDPALNVGVDSP
+402 DEDGIPNLDVDMDSP

-514 PEDEEDGS
+514 PEDEGDGS
-522 KPADEEEIVN
+522 ETADEEEIVT
-532 EFFKEPEEHRA
+532 EFFKEPGEHRA

-552 NLLRFSKFYKEKDEL
+552 NLLRFSKFYTAKDEI
-567 FTILDELDDDKP
+567 FNILDELDDDKP

-612 MVDVM
+612 LVEVM
-617 LEGVPCDTLEMHFMK
+617 LEGVPCDTLEMHFMM

-639 EDDHSLRMAVD
+639 GDDHSLRMAVD
-650 HFKEMLKMQPDM
+650 HFKKMLKIKPDM
-662 KPVYLQLGICYRKLC
+662 KQVYLQLGICYRNLI

-703 LKLEKLKF
+703 LKLDKLKF
-711 IVMNNRLEEAMPLAY
+711 IVMNNRFEEAMPLAY

-734 SQMAGALLTQLLI
+734 NQMAGALLTQLLI
-747 KIGGEHTEGNFQ
+747 KIGGEHAEENFQ

-769 AEVNELFGSFE
+769 AEANELFGSFE
-780 KMKKSGKD
+780 KMKKEGKD
-788 PKNMM
+788 TKNMM

-831 VGPFFR
+831 MGPFFR
-837 AYAYYEDKD
+837 AYAYYVEKD
-846 QDVFFEVLREDYKW
+846 ENVFFEALKEDYKW

-877 VVAEHQQS
+877 IVAEHQQS

>member
-12 NNSENEANNPENE
+12 NNPEE
-25 ANNSENEPLDQKE
+25 VLDQDE
-38 LLEDVAE
+38 LLEKIDE
-45 IRQMIH
+45 MRQLIH
-51 QQRFAECNPML
+51 QQRFTECKPLLVAVFTPLPSN
-62 FAIIKNC
+62 KQYVN
-69 PNQQPYIHR
+69 R
-78 LVQGLLSTVIANL
+78 LLQSLLTALAANM
-91 SLFQRKKMSSVML
+91 SLFQRKKIPDGVF
-104 GFLKQDAKAIKE
+104 GFPLQHIKS
-116 FEIPETTPET
+116 FEELDIPEMTPET
-126 RAKLV
+126 RAKYI
-131 SEAIS
+131 SSAIS
-136 ELDQFLVDVEMDIRS
+136 GLDQLLEDIEMDIRS
-151 ELGVFK
+151 DQGVFK
-157 DLKKKGE
+157 DLKKQGE
-164 EIDVKEVKPTLE
+164 AIDIKEVKPTLE

-197 QASATLYQE
+197 QASARLYQE
-206 WEECREKI
+206 WEEYREKI

-222 HWNDEERAE
+222 HWTDEECAA

-289 LLVSMNSSCYEQH
+289 LLVSMNSSYCEQQ
-302 PDFLSFA
+302 PDFRSFA

-315 CKNDSDLLA
+315 CKNDQDLLA
-324 EIIKAQKMLA
+324 DIIKAQKMLA

-366 ADLLEADEDMR
+366 ADLLDADEDMR
-377 NIFGVEDDEE
+377 NLFEIDEDEE
-387 TSDEESPIRSVDINT
+387 TSEEESPIRSVDINT
-402 DEDGDPALNVGVDSP
+402 DEDGVDNLNVGVDSP

-442 EFFTHLYNWFM
+442 DFFTHLYNWFM

-459 PHITEA
+459 PHVTEA

-489 AYSLANLIVSHPNE
+489 AYSLANLIISHPNE

-514 PEDEEDGS
+514 PEDEGDGS
-522 KPADEEEIVN
+522 EPADEEEIVN
-532 EFFKEPEEHRA
+532 EFFKEPGEHRA

-552 NLLRFSKFYKEKDEL
+552 NLLRFSKFYKGKDEL

-612 MVDVM
+612 MVEVM

-639 EDDHSLRMAVD
+639 EDDHSLRMAVS

-662 KPVYLQLGICYRKLC
+662 KQVYLQLGICYRNLI

-703 LKLEKLKF
+703 LKLDKLKF
-711 IVMNNRLEEAMPLAY
+711 IVMNNRFEEAMPLAY

-734 SQMAGALLTQLLI
+734 NQMAGALLTQLLI
-747 KIGGEHTEGNFQ
+747 KIGGEHAEENFQ

-769 AEVNELFGSFE
+769 AEANELFGSFE
-780 KMKKSGKD
+780 KMKKEGKD
-788 PKNMM
+788 TKNMM

-831 VGPFFR
+831 LEPFFR
-837 AYAYYEDKD
+837 AYAYYVEKD
-846 QDVFFEVLREDYKW
+846 ENVFFEALKEDYKW
-860 LKNYGCSFT
+860 LKNYGCSYT
-869 DIMIIYNQ
+869 DLMIIYNQ
-877 VVAEHQQS
+877 VVAEHQQT
-885 QEELKKYADKSE
+885 EDELKKYADKSE

>member
-12 NNSENEANNPENE
+12 NNPEE
-25 ANNSENEPLDQKE
+25 VLAQKE
-38 LLEDVAE
+38 LLEDVVE

-62 FAIIKNC
+62 FAIIKNS
-69 PNQQPYIHR
+69 PNHQPYIHR
-78 LVQGLLSTVIANL
+78 LVQGLLSTVIASL
-91 SLFQRKKMSSVML
+91 SLFQRKKISTEML
-104 GFLKQDAKAIKE
+104 GFLKLDAKAVKE
-116 FEIPETTPET
+116 FKIPETTPEG

-131 SEAIS
+131 SDAIS
-136 ELDQFLVDVEMDIRS
+136 ELDQFLVDIEMDIRS
-151 ELGVFK
+151 EQGIFK
-157 DLKKKGE
+157 DLKKQGE
-164 EIDVKEVKPTLE
+164 AIDIKEVKPTLE

-197 QASATLYQE
+197 QASARLYQE
-206 WEECREKI
+206 WEEYREKI
-214 FGRFVSSG
+214 FDRFVSSG
-222 HWNDEERAE
+222 YWNDEERAV

-265 FTLLYDIYRQTDDD
+265 FTLLYDIYRLADDD

-289 LLVSMNSSCYEQH
+289 LLVSTNCGCYEQQ
-302 PDFLSFA
+302 PDFRSFA

-356 RFLGDLKNKV
+356 RFLGELKNKV
-366 ADLLEADEDMR
+366 ADLLDADEDMR
-377 NIFGVEDDEE
+377 NLFEIDEDEE
-387 TSDEESPIRSVDINT
+387 TSEESPIRSVDINT
-402 DEDGDPALNVGVDSP
+402 DEDGIDNLDADIESP

-459 PHITEA
+459 PHVTEA

-514 PEDEEDGS
+514 PEDEGDGS
-522 KPADEEEIVN
+522 EPADEEEIVN
-532 EFFKEPEEHRA
+532 EFFKEPGEHRA

-552 NLLRFSKFYKEKDEL
+552 NLLRFSKFYTAKDEI
-567 FTILDELDDDKP
+567 FNILDELDDDKP

-612 MVDVM
+612 LVEVM

-639 EDDHSLRMAVD
+639 GDNHSLCMAVD
-650 HFKEMLKMQPDM
+650 HFKKMLKIKPDM
-662 KPVYLQLGICYRKLC
+662 KQVYLQLGICYRNLI

-703 LKLEKLKF
+703 LKLDKLKF
-711 IVMNNRLEEAMPLAY
+711 IVMNNRFEEAMPLAY

-734 SQMAGALLTQLLI
+734 NQMAGALLTQLLI
-747 KIGGEHTEGNFQ
+747 KIGGEHAEENFL

-769 AEVNELFGSFE
+769 AEANELFGSFE
-780 KMKKSGKD
+780 KMKKEGKD
-788 PKNMM
+788 TKNMM

-831 VGPFFR
+831 MGPFFR
-837 AYAYYEDKD
+837 AYAYYVEKD
-846 QDVFFEVLREDYKW
+846 ENVFFEALKEDYKW
-860 LKNYGCSFT
+860 LKNYGCSYT
-869 DIMIIYNQ
+869 DLMIIYNQ
-877 VVAEHQQS
+877 VVAEHQKS
-885 QEELKKYADKSE
+885 QEEIKKYADKSE

>member
-12 NNSENEANNPENE
+12 NSQEEV
-25 ANNSENEPLDQKE
+25 LDQDF
-38 LLEDVAE
+38 LLEKVDE
-45 IRQMIH
+45 MRDLIH
-51 QQRFAECNPML
+51 QQRFSECKPML
-62 FAIIKNC
+62 VEVFTPFSSNKQYINRLMQSLLTSLFANM
-69 PNQQPYIHR
+69 
-78 LVQGLLSTVIANL
+78 
-91 SLFQRKKMSSVML
+91 SLFQRKKIPDGVFGIPIQHNKS
-104 GFLKQDAKAIKE
+104 
-116 FEIPETTPET
+116 FEELDIPEMTPET
-126 RAKLV
+126 RAKY
-131 SEAIS
+131 IS
-136 ELDQFLVDVEMDIRS
+136 STISGLDQLLVDIEMDIRS
-151 ELGVFK
+151 DQGVFK
-157 DLKKKGE
+157 DLKKLGE
-164 EIDVKEVKPTLE
+164 EIDIKEVKSTLE

-197 QASATLYQE
+197 QASARLYQE

-222 HWNDEERAE
+222 HWTDEECAA

-265 FTLLYDIYRQTDDD
+265 FTLLYDIYRLADDD

-289 LLVSMNSSCYEQH
+289 LLVSMNSSYCEQH
-302 PDFLSFA
+302 PDFRSFA

-366 ADLLEADEDMR
+366 ADLLDADEDMR
-377 NIFGVEDDEE
+377 NLFGIDEDEE
-387 TSDEESPIRSVDINT
+387 TSEEESPIRSVDINT
-402 DEDGDPALNVGVDSP
+402 DEDGVDNLNVGVDSP

-442 EFFTHLYNWFM
+442 DFFTHLYNWFM

-459 PHITEA
+459 PHVTEA

-489 AYSLANLIVSHPNE
+489 AYSLANLIISHPNE

-514 PEDEEDGS
+514 PEDEGDGS
-522 KPADEEEIVN
+522 EPADEEEIVN
-532 EFFKEPEEHRA
+532 EFFKEPGEHRA

-552 NLLRFSKFYKEKDEL
+552 NLLRFSKFYTAKDEI
-567 FTILDELDDDKP
+567 FNILDELDDAKP

-612 MVDVM
+612 MVEVM

-639 EDDHSLRMAVD
+639 GDDHSLRMAVD
-650 HFKEMLKMQPDM
+650 HFKKMLKIKPDM
-662 KPVYLQLGICYRKLC
+662 KQVYLQLGICYRNLI

-703 LKLEKLKF
+703 LKLDKLKF
-711 IVMNNRLEEAMPLAY
+711 IVMNNRFEEAMPLAY

-734 SQMAGALLTQLLI
+734 NQMAGALLTQLLI
-747 KIGGEHTEGNFQ
+747 KIGGEHAEENFQ

-780 KMKKSGKD
+780 KMKKEGKD
-788 PKNMM
+788 TKNMM

-806 DKAAEAYNNYSLG
+806 DKLAEAYNNYSQG

-831 VGPFFR
+831 LEPFFR
-837 AYAYYEDKD
+837 AYAYYVEKD
-846 QDVFFEVLREDYKW
+846 ENVFFEALKEDYKW
-860 LKNYGCSFT
+860 LKNYGCSYT
-869 DIMIIYNQ
+869 DLMIIYNQ
-877 VVAEHQQS
+877 VVAEHQQT
-885 QEELKKYADKSE
+885 EDELKKYADKSE

>member
-12 NNSENEANNPENE
+12 NNPEE
-25 ANNSENEPLDQKE
+25 VLDQDE
-38 LLEDVAE
+38 LLEKIDE
-45 IRQMIH
+45 MRQLIH
-51 QQRFAECNPML
+51 QQRFTECKPLLVAVFTPLPSN
-62 FAIIKNC
+62 K
-69 PNQQPYIHR
+69 QYVKR
-78 LVQGLLSTVIANL
+78 LLQSLLTALAANM
-91 SLFQRKKMSSVML
+91 SLFQRKKIPDGVF
-104 GFLKQDAKAIKE
+104 GFPLQHIKS
-116 FEIPETTPET
+116 FEELDIPEMTPET
-126 RAKLV
+126 RAKYI
-131 SEAIS
+131 SSAIS
-136 ELDQFLVDVEMDIRS
+136 GLDQLLEDIEMDIRS
-151 ELGVFK
+151 DQGVFK
-157 DLKKKGE
+157 DLKKQGE
-164 EIDVKEVKPTLE
+164 AIDIKEVKPTLE

-197 QASATLYQE
+197 QASARLYQE
-206 WEECREKI
+206 WEEYREKI

-222 HWNDEERAE
+222 HWTDEECAA

-289 LLVSMNSSCYEQH
+289 LLVSMNSSYCEQH
-302 PDFLSFA
+302 PDFRSFA

-315 CKNDSDLLA
+315 CKNDQDLLA
-324 EIIKAQKMLA
+324 DIIKAQKMLA

-366 ADLLEADEDMR
+366 ADLLDADEDMR
-377 NIFGVEDDEE
+377 NLFEIDEDEE
-387 TSDEESPIRSVDINT
+387 TSEEESPIRSVDINT
-402 DEDGDPALNVGVDSP
+402 DEDGVDNLNVGVDSP

-442 EFFTHLYNWFM
+442 DFFTHLYNWFM

-459 PHITEA
+459 PHVTEA

-489 AYSLANLIVSHPNE
+489 AYSLANLIISHPNE

-514 PEDEEDGS
+514 PEDEGDGS
-522 KPADEEEIVN
+522 EPADEEEIVN
-532 EFFKEPEEHRA
+532 EFFKEPGEHRA

-552 NLLRFSKFYKEKDEL
+552 NLLRFSKFYKGKDEL

-612 MVDVM
+612 MVEVM

-639 EDDHSLRMAVD
+639 EDDHSLRMAVS

-662 KPVYLQLGICYRKLC
+662 KQVYLQLGICYRNLI

-703 LKLEKLKF
+703 LKLDKLKF
-711 IVMNNRLEEAMPLAY
+711 IVMNNRFEEAMPLAY

-734 SQMAGALLTQLLI
+734 NQMAGALLTQLLI
-747 KIGGEHTEGNFQ
+747 KIGGEHAEENFQ

-769 AEVNELFGSFE
+769 AEANELFGSFE
-780 KMKKSGKD
+780 KMKKEGKD
-788 PKNMM
+788 TKNMM

-831 VGPFFR
+831 LEPFFR
-837 AYAYYEDKD
+837 AYAYYVEKD
-846 QDVFFEVLREDYKW
+846 ENVFFEALKEDYKW
-860 LKNYGCSFT
+860 LKNYGCSYT
-869 DIMIIYNQ
+869 DLMIIYNQ
-877 VVAEHQQS
+877 VVAEHQQT
-885 QEELKKYADKSE
+885 EDELKKYADKSE

>member
-1 MSEEV
+1 MSEKV

-12 NNSENEANNPENE
+12 NSQEEV
-25 ANNSENEPLDQKE
+25 LDQDF
-38 LLEDVAE
+38 LLEKVDE
-45 IRQMIH
+45 MRDLIH
-51 QQRFAECNPML
+51 QQRFSECKPML
-62 FAIIKNC
+62 VEVFTPFSSNKQYINRLMQSLLTSLFANM
-69 PNQQPYIHR
+69 
-78 LVQGLLSTVIANL
+78 
-91 SLFQRKKMSSVML
+91 SLFQRKKIPDGVF
-104 GFLKQDAKAIKE
+104 GFPIQHNKS
-116 FEIPETTPET
+116 FEELDIPEMTPET
-126 RAKLV
+126 RAKY
-131 SEAIS
+131 IS
-136 ELDQFLVDVEMDIRS
+136 STISGLDQLLVDIEMDIRS
-151 ELGVFK
+151 DQGVFK
-157 DLKKKGE
+157 DLKKLGE
-164 EIDVKEVKPTLE
+164 EIDIKEVKSTLE

-197 QASATLYQE
+197 QASARLYQE

-222 HWNDEERAE
+222 YWNDEERAA

-289 LLVSMNSSCYEQH
+289 LLVSTNCGCYEQQ
-302 PDFLSFA
+302 PDFRSFA

-346 TNDIMSSLSK
+346 TNDIMASLSK

-366 ADLLEADEDMR
+366 ADLLDADEDMR
-377 NIFGVEDDEE
+377 NLFGIDEDEE
-387 TSDEESPIRSVDINT
+387 TSEEESPIRSVDINT
-402 DEDGDPALNVGVDSP
+402 DEDGVDNLNVDVDSP

-442 EFFTHLYNWFM
+442 DFFTHLYNWFM

-459 PHITEA
+459 PHVTEA

-489 AYSLANLIVSHPNE
+489 AYSLANLIISHPNE

-514 PEDEEDGS
+514 PEDEGDGS
-522 KPADEEEIVN
+522 EPADEEEIVN
-532 EFFKEPEEHRA
+532 EFFKEPGEHRA

-567 FTILDELDDDKP
+567 FTILDELDEDKP

-612 MVDVM
+612 MVEVM

-650 HFKEMLKMQPDM
+650 HFKKMLKIKPDM
-662 KPVYLQLGICYRKLC
+662 KQVYLQLGICYRNLI

-703 LKLEKLKF
+703 LKLDKLKF
-711 IVMNNRLEEAMPLAY
+711 IVMNNRFEEAMPLAY

-734 SQMAGALLTQLLI
+734 NQMAGALLTQLLI
-747 KIGGEHTEGNFQ
+747 KIGGEHAEENFQ

-769 AEVNELFGSFE
+769 AEVNELFGSFD

-788 PKNMM
+788 TKNMM

-806 DKAAEAYNNYSLG
+806 DKLAEAYNNYSQG

-831 VGPFFR
+831 LEPFFR
-837 AYAYYEDKD
+837 AYAYYVEKD
-846 QDVFFEVLREDYKW
+846 ENVFFEALKEDYKW
-860 LKNYGCSFT
+860 LKNYGCSYT
-869 DIMIIYNQ
+869 DLMIIYNQ
-877 VVAEHQQS
+877 VVAEHQQT
-885 QEELKKYADKSE
+885 EDELKKYADKSE